1 MFLPLFFV
9 TFAAIIT
16 YLNKKRTKNMKHIR
30 HYLTALFAIAL
41 SLMVWADSGELFTS
55 GKLSSSLI
63 NCIVQDKYGY
73 IWVGTE
79 YGLSKFD
86 GYRFTNYLHNE
97 EDTTSITDNIISDLL
112 VDKKGN
118 LWIGCAKGLMRYNY
132 ETNNFSRL
140 QFPDG
145 RKPRIYSMVESHRGD
160 ILLGT
165 AGYGLYSVKNNGIE
179 KTANN
184 RFTIKWERA
193 YAKRDSDV
201 FFTHIYEDKHHYL
214 WQSSHLS
221 TFTRFIEKQ
230 GKVQRKDFKSPYGA
244 PVAFIQHRPQAM
256 LIVCMYGIIYY
267 DYRTGRIADAGY
279 DLGTFKNH
287 VTINNATFD
296 HEGNLYISTSEHGA
310 LIIKKGSNKVEQL
323 ENSNSNFNLS
333 TAFVNDI
340 IEDKDN
346 NLWIGCYKK
355 GLYLLNQRQQAFSSW
370 SFSAQNYIIGSSVS
384 SIAPGENGETWCTVQ
399 NSGVFCF
406 DASGK
411 IIAHPTS
418 PAGTCII
425 YKDRRGAYWISNGSA
440 LYSYNPHTGAY
451 QEKLT
456 FTSAGIYCMTDD
468 NQGNLY
474 ISVYSK
480 GLYIYNVESGKVTVL
495 NMRQRG
501 NKGFLCNDWVRS
513 MAFDHTGHLWI
524 GTSNGV
530 SCLNTKTLSFKDF
543 GWNNILKDR
552 QANGICEGKNGN
564 MIIGTEEGLY
574 LFDRK
579 NNKTL
584 ALPHA
589 EVLKGKQVCSII
601 KDHQGDLWISTTMG
615 IWQYD
620 QKNRQ
625 FIGHIN
631 GNGLTTRE
639 YVLGSSMHTAS
650 DLIAFGTS
658 DGITT
663 FYPERVK
670 AKKMELGDVH
680 LTNFIIDG
688 KPINCLTDE
697 FTIPYEENSFTLEFS
712 LLNYRNTDNISF
724 QYRINEGKW
733 NSTNEGSNAVSFNK
747 LKPGSYTLEVRAM
760 SNGNFSKKSTIIH
773 IKVCDP
779 WYASTWAFLLYF
791 LTAAGIILYIIYR
804 YERHRKEDLEETKMQ
819 FLINATHDI
828 RSPLTLIMEPLKKL
842 KERLGNAEEYQ
853 ADIDTIDRNAQRLL
867 TLVNQILDKRRLDK
881 HQMNLSCRETN
892 LVEFSQGLVSLFTY
906 NANLRGI
913 NIRLEMPETPVN
925 AWIDRNKLDKAI
937 ANLLS
942 NAFKYTPNGGE
953 IIFRI
958 EKQDKKVLL
967 YVIDS
972 GKGLGKND
980 DAKTLFERFYQGKNS
995 ADMHLGGSGIGLN
1008 LCRSIVRL
1016 HGGDVTARN
1025 REDGTSGACFIIEL
1039 PLGKEHLKDS
1049 QINSDYVV
1057 NGKKQQRG
1065 AASRNSKILLVDDDI
1080 EICRYLKSEL
1090 SDWYRF
1096 VICNNGKEALKQLLS
1111 GDFDLVVSDVV
1122 MPEMDGITL
1131 LRNIKGNA
1139 NISHVPVIMLTSKS
1153 EISDRLEGI
1162 KLGADA
1168 YLAKPF
1174 SLEELHLTIDNLI
1187 DNVRRLKGKFSGA
1200 LKQDDKVEKIEVK
1213 GYDEELMER
1222 IMKVVN
1228 ENLSDSDF
1236 NVEKMCDEVGVS
1248 RTQLHR
1254 KLKEMT
1260 GVPTSEFLRNIRL
1273 NEAARLIREHKINIT
1288 QVSYMVGFANNS
1300 HFSTAFKKYFGMSPT
1315 EYAAKYTE

>member
-1 MFLPLFFV
+1 MKRFMLFSIFCFV
-9 TFAAIIT
+9 Q
-16 YLNKKRTKNMKHIR
+16 M
-30 HYLTALFAIAL
+30 LTCFSYAN
-41 SLMVWADSGELFTS
+41 SGRLYTS
-55 GKLSSSLI
+55 NDLSSSLI
-63 NCIVQDKYGY
+63 RCIIQDKYGF
-73 IWVGTE
+73 IWVGTN
-79 YGLSKFD
+79 YGLNRFD
-86 GYRFTNYLHNE
+86 GYKFSTYLCNPA
-97 EDTTSITDNIISDLL
+97 DTTTIQDNDIVKLYPYSKEFLFVATNRGLYKYSYLTNSFQHIVLEKKDEKIRVSSLIEDGKHNLLIGTSGYGAYRLDMTTGKVTRLSRKSANSVDDFFSMLFFDAEGYLWQANHTKVLRKYKYDGKSIKLVSVYEPKDLFGIRKLYAADKKGFFVAHTGGIMRYDYASHSFSRYDFDFSAHQGAGYISAVTLDKYGNLWLGTSGDGTFKIPHGSGKAYRVELNNQSFIFDNAHISDLL
-112 VDKKGN
+112 IDRDGNQWYGCYMKGLFLSNNDKNVFHPVSLDELGAGMETISSVVGVADGLMLFVVKNHGLYLLDEKTGNTKLLQSPAGPIKVYSDFRKNVYVYGRDGIYEYDWKHQTYRLLLPANGLSLDDMQVDAAGDIYFTSQGNGLYVWNRKSGKMTQYLMDDKRPHKTICNNWISEIRLDSRGWLWCATTNGVSCMDTKTGYFDVILSRPLLEGKTCYSTLELSDGKIAIATEMGLYLYDAKKRQTTPWPHSESISGLRIYSLKKDVKGN
-118 LWIGCAKGLMRYNY
+118 LWMSTAQGIWCYDSKAKSFFSFEKGNGLLTKEYLAGVVGSTSDGVICYGNSEGLTYFRPSQVKDYN
-132 ETNNFSRL
+132 
-140 QFPDG
+140 
-145 RKPRIYSMVESHRGD
+145 
-160 ILLGT
+160 
-165 AGYGLYSVKNNGIE
+165 E
-179 KTANN
+179 KTSA
-184 RFTIKWERA
+184 
-193 YAKRDSDV
+193 
-201 FFTHIYEDKHHYL
+201 IY
-214 WQSSHLS
+214 LS
-221 TFTRFIEKQ
+221 GVLLDGKMAPFI
-230 GKVQRKDFKSPYGA
+230 GDDLSVPSDFKS
-244 PVAFIQHRPQAM
+244 
-256 LIVCMYGIIYY
+256 IV
-267 DYRTGRIADAGY
+267 
-279 DLGTFKNH
+279 
-287 VTINNATFD
+287 
-296 HEGNLYISTSEHGA
+296 
-310 LIIKKGSNKVEQL
+310 
-323 ENSNSNFNLS
+323 LS
-333 TAFVNDI
+333 
-340 IEDKDN
+340 
-346 NLWIGCYKK
+346 
-355 GLYLLNQRQQAFSSW
+355 
-370 SFSAQNYIIGSSVS
+370 
-384 SIAPGENGETWCTVQ
+384 
-399 NSGVFCF
+399 
-406 DASGK
+406 
-411 IIAHPTS
+411 
-418 PAGTCII
+418 
-425 YKDRRGAYWISNGSA
+425 
-440 LYSYNPHTGAY
+440 
-451 QEKLT
+451 
-456 FTSAGIYCMTDD
+456 
-468 NQGNLY
+468 
-474 ISVYSK
+474 
-480 GLYIYNVESGKVTVL
+480 
-495 NMRQRG
+495 
-501 NKGFLCNDWVRS
+501 
-513 MAFDHTGHLWI
+513 
-524 GTSNGV
+524 
-530 SCLNTKTLSFKDF
+530 
-543 GWNNILKDR
+543 
-552 QANGICEGKNGN
+552 
-564 MIIGTEEGLY
+564 
-574 LFDRK
+574 
-579 NNKTL
+579 
-584 ALPHA
+584 
-589 EVLKGKQVCSII
+589 
-601 KDHQGDLWISTTMG
+601 
-615 IWQYD
+615 
-620 QKNRQ
+620 
-625 FIGHIN
+625 
-631 GNGLTTRE
+631 
-639 YVLGSSMHTAS
+639 
-650 DLIAFGTS
+650 
-658 DGITT
+658 
-663 FYPERVK
+663 
-670 AKKMELGDVH
+670 
-680 LTNFIIDG
+680 
-688 KPINCLTDE
+688 
-697 FTIPYEENSFTLEFS
+697 FS
-712 LLNYRNTDNISF
+712 LLDYQSVGNIVF
-724 QYRINEGKW
+724 QYRINGGKW
-733 NSTNEGSNAVSFNK
+733 ISNAAGDNSFNFTG
-747 LKPGSYTLEVRAM
+747 LSYGHYRIEVRTYC
-760 SNGNFSKKSTIIH
+760 NGKYSTYKKVINLD
-773 IKVCDP
+773 VLAP
-779 WYASTWAFLLYF
+779 WFLTVWAKLIYLFLILG
-791 LTAAGIILYIIYR
+791 LTAAAIIVYL
-804 YERHRKEDLEETKMQ
+804 RKKKRDMEEAKMQ

-842 KERLGNAEEYQ
+842 KERLGNTEEYQ

-913 NIRLEMPETPVN
+913 HIKLEMPEKPVN

-1057 NGKKQQRG
+1057 NGKKPQRG
-1065 AASRNSKILLVDDDI
+1065 AASRNCKILLVDDDI
-1080 EICRYLKSEL
+1080 EICRYIKSEL

-1096 VICNNGKEALKQLLS
+1096 VICNNGKEALNQLLS

-1200 LKQDDKVEKIEVK
+1200 LKQDDKVEKVEVK

-1273 NEAARLIREHKINIT
+1273 NEAARLIRERKINIT

>member
-1 MFLPLFFV
+1 MLFSIFCFV
-9 TFAAIIT
+9 Q
-16 YLNKKRTKNMKHIR
+16 M
-30 HYLTALFAIAL
+30 LTCFSYAN
-41 SLMVWADSGELFTS
+41 SGRLYTS
-55 GKLSSSLI
+55 NDLSSSLI
-63 NCIVQDKYGY
+63 RCIIQDKYGF
-73 IWVGTE
+73 IWVGTN
-79 YGLSKFD
+79 YGLNRFD
-86 GYRFTNYLHNE
+86 GYKFSTYLCNPA
-97 EDTTSITDNIISDLL
+97 DTTTIQDNDIVKLYPYSKEFLFVATNRGLYKYSYLTNSFQHIVLEKKDEKIRVSSLIEDRKHNLLIGTSGYGAYRLDMTTGKVTRLSRKSANSVDDFFAMLFFDDEGYLWQANHTKVLRKYKYNGKSIKLVSVYEPKDLFGISKLYATDKKGFFVAHAGGMMRYDYASHSFSRYDFDFSAHQGAGYISAVTLDNYGNLWLGTSGDGTFKIPHGSRKAYRVELNNQSFIFDNAHISDLL
-112 VDKKGN
+112 IDRDGNQWYGCYMKGLFLSNNDKNVFHPVSLDELGAGMETISSVVGVADGLMLFVVKNHGLYLLDEKTGNTKLLQSPAGLVKVYSDFRKNVYVYGSDGIYEYDWKHQTYRLLLPANGLSLDGMQVDAAGNIYFTSPGNGLYVWNRKSGKMTQYLMDDKRPHKTICNNWISEIRLDSRGWLWCATANGVSCMDTKTRYFDIILSRPLLEGKTCYSTLELSDGKIAIATEMGLYLYDRKKQQTTPWPHSESISGLRIYSLKKDVKGN
-118 LWIGCAKGLMRYNY
+118 LWMSTAQGIWCYDSKAKSFFSFEKGNGLLTKEYLAGVVGSTSDGVICYGNSEGLTYFRPSQVKDYN
-132 ETNNFSRL
+132 
-140 QFPDG
+140 
-145 RKPRIYSMVESHRGD
+145 
-160 ILLGT
+160 
-165 AGYGLYSVKNNGIE
+165 E
-179 KTANN
+179 KTSA
-184 RFTIKWERA
+184 
-193 YAKRDSDV
+193 
-201 FFTHIYEDKHHYL
+201 IY
-214 WQSSHLS
+214 LS
-221 TFTRFIEKQ
+221 GVLLDGKMAPFI
-230 GKVQRKDFKSPYGA
+230 GDNLSVPSDFKS
-244 PVAFIQHRPQAM
+244 
-256 LIVCMYGIIYY
+256 IV
-267 DYRTGRIADAGY
+267 
-279 DLGTFKNH
+279 L
-287 VTINNATFD
+287 
-296 HEGNLYISTSEHGA
+296 
-310 LIIKKGSNKVEQL
+310 
-323 ENSNSNFNLS
+323 
-333 TAFVNDI
+333 
-340 IEDKDN
+340 
-346 NLWIGCYKK
+346 
-355 GLYLLNQRQQAFSSW
+355 
-370 SFSAQNYIIGSSVS
+370 SFSQLDYQSV
-384 SIAPGENGETWCTVQ
+384 
-399 NSGVFCF
+399 
-406 DASGK
+406 
-411 IIAHPTS
+411 
-418 PAGTCII
+418 
-425 YKDRRGAYWISNGSA
+425 
-440 LYSYNPHTGAY
+440 
-451 QEKLT
+451 
-456 FTSAGIYCMTDD
+456 
-468 NQGNLY
+468 GN
-474 ISVYSK
+474 IV
-480 GLYIYNVESGKVTVL
+480 
-495 NMRQRG
+495 
-501 NKGFLCNDWVRS
+501 
-513 MAFDHTGHLWI
+513 
-524 GTSNGV
+524 
-530 SCLNTKTLSFKDF
+530 
-543 GWNNILKDR
+543 
-552 QANGICEGKNGN
+552 
-564 MIIGTEEGLY
+564 
-574 LFDRK
+574 
-579 NNKTL
+579 
-584 ALPHA
+584 
-589 EVLKGKQVCSII
+589 
-601 KDHQGDLWISTTMG
+601 
-615 IWQYD
+615 
-620 QKNRQ
+620 
-625 FIGHIN
+625 
-631 GNGLTTRE
+631 
-639 YVLGSSMHTAS
+639 
-650 DLIAFGTS
+650 
-658 DGITT
+658 
-663 FYPERVK
+663 
-670 AKKMELGDVH
+670 
-680 LTNFIIDG
+680 
-688 KPINCLTDE
+688 
-697 FTIPYEENSFTLEFS
+697 
-712 LLNYRNTDNISF
+712 F
-724 QYRINEGKW
+724 QYRINGGKW
-733 NSTNEGSNAVSFNK
+733 ISNAAGDNSFNFTG
-747 LKPGSYTLEVRAM
+747 LSYGHYRIEVRTYC
-760 SNGNFSKKSTIIH
+760 NGKYSTYKKVINLDVLT
-773 IKVCDP
+773 P
-779 WYASTWAFLLYF
+779 WFLTVWAKLIYLFLILG
-791 LTAAGIILYIIYR
+791 LTAAAIIVYL
-804 YERHRKEDLEETKMQ
+804 RKKKRDLEEAKMQ

-995 ADMHLGGSGIGLN
+995 ADMYLGGSGIGLN

-1065 AASRNSKILLVDDDI
+1065 AASRNSKILLVDDDN

-1200 LKQDDKVEKIEVK
+1200 LKQDDKVEKVEVK

>member
-1 MFLPLFFV
+1 MKRFMLFSIFCFV
-9 TFAAIIT
+9 Q
-16 YLNKKRTKNMKHIR
+16 M
-30 HYLTALFAIAL
+30 LTCFSYAN
-41 SLMVWADSGELFTS
+41 SGRLYTS
-55 GKLSSSLI
+55 NDLSSSLI
-63 NCIVQDKYGY
+63 RCIIQDKYGF
-73 IWVGTE
+73 IWVGTN
-79 YGLSKFD
+79 YGLNRFD
-86 GYRFTNYLHNE
+86 GYKFSTYLCNPA
-97 EDTTSITDNIISDLL
+97 DTTTIQDNDIVKLYPYSKEFLFVATNRGLYKYSYLTNSFQHIVLEKKDEKIRVSSLIEDGKHNLL
-112 VDKKGN
+112 
-118 LWIGCAKGLMRYNY
+118 I
-132 ETNNFSRL
+132 
-140 QFPDG
+140 
-145 RKPRIYSMVESHRGD
+145 
-160 ILLGT
+160 GT
-165 AGYGLYSVKNNGIE
+165 AGYGAYRLDMTTGKVTRLSRKSANSV
-179 KTANN
+179 
-184 RFTIKWERA
+184 
-193 YAKRDSDV
+193 DD
-201 FFTHIYEDKHHYL
+201 FFAMLFFDDEGYL
-214 WQSSHLS
+214 WQANHTKVL
-221 TFTRFIEKQ
+221 RKYKYN
-230 GKVQRKDFKSPYGA
+230 GKSIKLVSVYEPKDLFSVCKLYAADKKGFF
-244 PVAFIQHRPQAM
+244 VAH
-256 LIVCMYGIIYY
+256 VGGIMRY
-267 DYRTGRIADAGY
+267 DYASHSFSRYDFDFSAHQGAGY
-279 DLGTFKNH
+279 ISAVTLDKYGNLWLGTSGDGTFKIPH
-287 VTINNATFD
+287 GSRKAYRVELNNQSFIFD
-296 HEGNLYISTSEHGA
+296 NAHISDLLIDRDGNQWY
-310 LIIKKGSNKVEQL
+310 
-323 ENSNSNFNLS
+323 
-333 TAFVNDI
+333 
-340 IEDKDN
+340 
-346 NLWIGCYKK
+346 GCYMKGLFLSNNDK
-355 GLYLLNQRQQAFSSW
+355 NVFHPVSLDELGAGMETISSVVGVADGLMLFVVKNHGLYLLDEKTGNTKLLQ
-370 SFSAQNYIIGSSVS
+370 
-384 SIAPGENGETWCTVQ
+384 
-399 NSGVFCF
+399 
-406 DASGK
+406 
-411 IIAHPTS
+411 S
-418 PAGTCII
+418 PAGPIKVYSDFRKKVYVYGRDGI
-425 YKDRRGAYWISNGSA
+425 YEYDWMHQTYRLLLPSNGLSLDDMQVDAAGNIYFTSQGNGLYVWDRKSGKMTQYLMDDKRPHKTICNNWISEIRLDS
-440 LYSYNPHTGAY
+440 
-451 QEKLT
+451 
-456 FTSAGIYCMTDD
+456 
-468 NQGNLY
+468 
-474 ISVYSK
+474 
-480 GLYIYNVESGKVTVL
+480 
-495 NMRQRG
+495 RG
-501 NKGFLCNDWVRS
+501 W
-513 MAFDHTGHLWI
+513 LWCA
-524 GTSNGV
+524 TANGV
-530 SCLNTKTLSFKDF
+530 SCMDTKTGYFDIILSRP
-543 GWNNILKDR
+543 LL
-552 QANGICEGKNGN
+552 EGKSCYSTLELSDGK
-564 MIIGTEEGLY
+564 IAIATEMGLY
-574 LFDRK
+574 LYDRK
-579 NNKTL
+579 KQQTTPW
-584 ALPHA
+584 PHS
-589 EVLKGKQVCSII
+589 ESISGLRIYSLK
-601 KDHQGDLWISTTMG
+601 KDVKGNLWMSSAQG
-615 IWQYD
+615 IWCYD
-620 QKNRQ
+620 SKAKS
-625 FIGHIN
+625 FFSFEK
-631 GNGLTTRE
+631 GNGLLTKE
-639 YVLGSSMHTAS
+639 YLAGVVGS
-650 DLIAFGTS
+650 TS
-658 DGITT
+658 DGVICYGNSEGLTY
-663 FYPERVK
+663 FRPSQVK
-670 AKKMELGDVH
+670 DYNEKTSAIYLSGV
-680 LTNFIIDG
+680 LLDG
-688 KPINCLTDE
+688 KMAPFIGDNLSVPSD
-697 FTIPYEENSFTLEFS
+697 FKSIVLSFSQLDYQS
-712 LLNYRNTDNISF
+712 VGNIVF
-724 QYRINEGKW
+724 QYRINGGKW
-733 NSTNEGSNAVSFNK
+733 ISNAAGDNSFNFTG
-747 LKPGSYTLEVRAM
+747 LSYGHYRIEVRTYC
-760 SNGNFSKKSTIIH
+760 NGKYSTYKKVINLD
-773 IKVCDP
+773 VLAP
-779 WYASTWAFLLYF
+779 WFLTVWAKLLYLF
-791 LTAAGIILYIIYR
+791 LILGLTAAAIIVFL
-804 YERHRKEDLEETKMQ
+804 RKKKRDMEEAKMQ

-853 ADIDTIDRNAQRLL
+853 ADIDTIDRNTQRLL

-881 HQMNLSCRETN
+881 HQMNLSSRETN

-1025 REDGTSGACFIIEL
+1025 REDGKSGACFIIEL

-1080 EICRYLKSEL
+1080 EICRYIKTEL

-1187 DNVRRLKGKFSGA
+1187 DNVRRLKGKFTGA
-1200 LKQDDKVEKIEVK
+1200 LKQDDKVEKVEVK

>member
-1 MFLPLFFV
+1 MLFSIFCFV
-9 TFAAIIT
+9 Q
-16 YLNKKRTKNMKHIR
+16 M
-30 HYLTALFAIAL
+30 LTCFSYAN
-41 SLMVWADSGELFTS
+41 SGRLYTS
-55 GKLSSSLI
+55 NDLSSSLI
-63 NCIVQDKYGY
+63 RCIIQDKYGF
-73 IWVGTE
+73 IWVGTN
-79 YGLSKFD
+79 YGLNRFD
-86 GYRFTNYLHNE
+86 GYKFSTYLCNPA
-97 EDTTSITDNIISDLL
+97 DTTTIQDNDIVKLYPYSKEFLFVATNRGLYKYSYLTNSFQHIVLEKKDEKIRVSSLIEDGKHNLL
-112 VDKKGN
+112 
-118 LWIGCAKGLMRYNY
+118 I
-132 ETNNFSRL
+132 
-140 QFPDG
+140 
-145 RKPRIYSMVESHRGD
+145 
-160 ILLGT
+160 GT
-165 AGYGLYSVKNNGIE
+165 AGYGAYSLDMTTGKVTRLSRKS
-179 KTANN
+179 ANSV
-184 RFTIKWERA
+184 
-193 YAKRDSDV
+193 DD
-201 FFTHIYEDKHHYL
+201 FFAMLFFDDEGYL
-214 WQSSHLS
+214 WQANHTKVL
-221 TFTRFIEKQ
+221 RKYKYD
-230 GKVQRKDFKSPYGA
+230 GKSIKLVSVYEPKGLFSVCKLYAADKKGFF
-244 PVAFIQHRPQAM
+244 VAH
-256 LIVCMYGIIYY
+256 VGGIMRY
-267 DYRTGRIADAGY
+267 DYASHRFSRYDFDFSAHQGAGY
-279 DLGTFKNH
+279 ISAVTLDKYGNLWLGTSGDGTFKIPH
-287 VTINNATFD
+287 GSRKAYRVELNNQSFIFD
-296 HEGNLYISTSEHGA
+296 NAHISDLLIDRDGNQWY
-310 LIIKKGSNKVEQL
+310 
-323 ENSNSNFNLS
+323 
-333 TAFVNDI
+333 
-340 IEDKDN
+340 
-346 NLWIGCYKK
+346 GCYMKGLFLSNNDK
-355 GLYLLNQRQQAFSSW
+355 NVFHPVSLDELGAGMETISSVVGVADGLMLFVVKNHGLYLLDEKTGNTKLLQ
-370 SFSAQNYIIGSSVS
+370 
-384 SIAPGENGETWCTVQ
+384 
-399 NSGVFCF
+399 
-406 DASGK
+406 
-411 IIAHPTS
+411 S
-418 PAGTCII
+418 PAGPIKVYSDFRKNVYVYGRDGI
-425 YKDRRGAYWISNGSA
+425 YEYDWKHQTYRLLLPANGLSLDYMQVDAAGNIYFTSQGNGLYVWNRKSGKMTQYLMDDKRPHKTICNNWISEIRLDSRGW
-440 LYSYNPHTGAY
+440 LW
-451 QEKLT
+451 
-456 FTSAGIYCMTDD
+456 C
-468 NQGNLY
+468 
-474 ISVYSK
+474 
-480 GLYIYNVESGKVTVL
+480 VT
-495 NMRQRG
+495 
-501 NKGFLCNDWVRS
+501 
-513 MAFDHTGHLWI
+513 A
-524 GTSNGV
+524 NGV
-530 SCLNTKTLSFKDF
+530 SCMDTKTGYFDIILSRP
-543 GWNNILKDR
+543 LL
-552 QANGICEGKNGN
+552 EGKSCYSTLELSDGK
-564 MIIGTEEGLY
+564 IAIATEMGLY
-574 LFDRK
+574 LYDRK
-579 NNKTL
+579 KQQTTPW
-584 ALPHA
+584 PHS
-589 EVLKGKQVCSII
+589 ESISGLRIYSLK
-601 KDHQGDLWISTTMG
+601 KDVKGNLWMSTAQG
-615 IWQYD
+615 IWCYD
-620 QKNRQ
+620 SKAKS
-625 FIGHIN
+625 FFSFEK
-631 GNGLTTRE
+631 GNGLLTKE
-639 YVLGSSMHTAS
+639 YLAGVVGS
-650 DLIAFGTS
+650 TS
-658 DGITT
+658 DGVICYGNSEGLTY
-663 FYPERVK
+663 FQPSEVK
-670 AKKMELGDVH
+670 DYNEKTSAIYLSGV
-680 LTNFIIDG
+680 LLDG
-688 KPINCLTDE
+688 KMAPFIGDNLSVPSD
-697 FTIPYEENSFTLEFS
+697 FKSIVLSFSQLDYQS
-712 LLNYRNTDNISF
+712 VGNIVF
-724 QYRINEGKW
+724 QYRINGGKW
-733 NSTNEGSNAVSFNK
+733 ISNAAGDNSFNFTG
-747 LKPGSYTLEVRAM
+747 LSYGHYRIEVRTYC
-760 SNGNFSKKSTIIH
+760 NGKYSTYKKVINLD
-773 IKVCDP
+773 VLAP
-779 WYASTWAFLLYF
+779 WFLTVWAKLLYLF
-791 LTAAGIILYIIYR
+791 LILGLTAAAIIVYL
-804 YERHRKEDLEETKMQ
+804 RKKKRDLEEAKMQ

>member
-1 MFLPLFFV
+1 MTKEYLAGVVGSTSDGVICYGNSEGL
-9 TFAAIIT
+9 T
-16 YLNKKRTKNMKHIR
+16 YFR
-30 HYLTALFAIAL
+30 
-41 SLMVWADSGELFTS
+41 
-55 GKLSSSLI
+55 SS
-63 NCIVQDKYGY
+63 Q
-73 IWVGTE
+73 
-79 YGLSKFD
+79 
-86 GYRFTNYLHNE
+86 
-97 EDTTSITDNIISDLL
+97 
-112 VDKKGN
+112 
-118 LWIGCAKGLMRYNY
+118 
-132 ETNNFSRL
+132 
-140 QFPDG
+140 
-145 RKPRIYSMVESHRGD
+145 
-160 ILLGT
+160 
-165 AGYGLYSVKNNGIE
+165 VKDYDE
-179 KTANN
+179 KTSA
-184 RFTIKWERA
+184 
-193 YAKRDSDV
+193 
-201 FFTHIYEDKHHYL
+201 IY
-214 WQSSHLS
+214 LS
-221 TFTRFIEKQ
+221 GVLLDGKMAPFI
-230 GKVQRKDFKSPYGA
+230 GDNLSVPSDFKS
-244 PVAFIQHRPQAM
+244 
-256 LIVCMYGIIYY
+256 IV
-267 DYRTGRIADAGY
+267 
-279 DLGTFKNH
+279 L
-287 VTINNATFD
+287 
-296 HEGNLYISTSEHGA
+296 
-310 LIIKKGSNKVEQL
+310 
-323 ENSNSNFNLS
+323 
-333 TAFVNDI
+333 
-340 IEDKDN
+340 
-346 NLWIGCYKK
+346 
-355 GLYLLNQRQQAFSSW
+355 
-370 SFSAQNYIIGSSVS
+370 SFSQLDYQSV
-384 SIAPGENGETWCTVQ
+384 
-399 NSGVFCF
+399 
-406 DASGK
+406 
-411 IIAHPTS
+411 
-418 PAGTCII
+418 
-425 YKDRRGAYWISNGSA
+425 
-440 LYSYNPHTGAY
+440 
-451 QEKLT
+451 
-456 FTSAGIYCMTDD
+456 
-468 NQGNLY
+468 GN
-474 ISVYSK
+474 IV
-480 GLYIYNVESGKVTVL
+480 
-495 NMRQRG
+495 
-501 NKGFLCNDWVRS
+501 
-513 MAFDHTGHLWI
+513 
-524 GTSNGV
+524 
-530 SCLNTKTLSFKDF
+530 
-543 GWNNILKDR
+543 
-552 QANGICEGKNGN
+552 
-564 MIIGTEEGLY
+564 
-574 LFDRK
+574 
-579 NNKTL
+579 
-584 ALPHA
+584 
-589 EVLKGKQVCSII
+589 
-601 KDHQGDLWISTTMG
+601 
-615 IWQYD
+615 
-620 QKNRQ
+620 
-625 FIGHIN
+625 
-631 GNGLTTRE
+631 
-639 YVLGSSMHTAS
+639 
-650 DLIAFGTS
+650 
-658 DGITT
+658 
-663 FYPERVK
+663 
-670 AKKMELGDVH
+670 
-680 LTNFIIDG
+680 
-688 KPINCLTDE
+688 
-697 FTIPYEENSFTLEFS
+697 
-712 LLNYRNTDNISF
+712 F
-724 QYRINEGKW
+724 QYRINGGRW
-733 NSTNEGSNAVSFNK
+733 ISNAAGENSFNFTG
-747 LKPGSYTLEVRAM
+747 LSYGHYRIEVRTYC
-760 SNGNFSKKSTIIH
+760 NGKYSTYKKVINLD
-773 IKVCDP
+773 VLAP
-779 WYASTWAFLLYF
+779 WYLTVWAKLIYLSLVLGFM
-791 LTAAGIILYIIYR
+791 AAVIFIYL
-804 YERHRKEDLEETKMQ
+804 RKKKRDLEEAKMQ

-1039 PLGKEHLKDS
+1039 PLGKEHLKNN
-1049 QINSDYVV
+1049 QIYSDNV
-1057 NGKKQQRG
+1057 NTGMKQQRG

-1080 EICRYLKSEL
+1080 EICRYIKSEL

-1273 NEAARLIREHKINIT
+1273 NEAARLIRERKINIT

-1300 HFSTAFKKYFGMSPT
+1300 HFSTAFKKYFGMSPS

>member
-1 MFLPLFFV
+1 MKRFILFSIFCFV
-9 TFAAIIT
+9 Q
-16 YLNKKRTKNMKHIR
+16 M
-30 HYLTALFAIAL
+30 LTCFSYAN
-41 SLMVWADSGELFTS
+41 SGRLYTS
-55 GKLSSSLI
+55 NDLSSSLI
-63 NCIVQDKYGY
+63 RCIIQDKYGF
-73 IWVGTE
+73 IWVGTN
-79 YGLSKFD
+79 YGLNRFD
-86 GYRFTNYLHNE
+86 GYKFSTYLCNPA
-97 EDTTSITDNIISDLL
+97 DTTTIQDNDIVKLYPYSKEFLFVATNRGLYKYSYLTNSFQHIVLEKKDEKIRVSSLIEDGKHNLLIGTSGYGAYRLDMTTGKVTRLSRKSANSVDDFFAMLFFDAEGYLWQANHTKVLRKYKYDGRSIRLVSVYEPKDLFGIRKLYATDKKGFFVAHTGGILRYDYASDRFSRYDFDFSAHQGAGYISAATLDKYGNLWLGTSGDGTFKIPHGSRKAYRVELNNQSFIFDNAHISDLL
-112 VDKKGN
+112 IDRDGNQWYGCYMKGLFLSNNDKNVFHPVSLDELGAGMETISSVVGVADGLMLFVVKNHGLYLLDEKTGNTKLLQSPAGPIKVYSDFRKKVYVYGRDGIYEYDWMYQTYRLLLPSNGLSLDDMQVDAAGNIYFTSQGNGLYVWDRKSGKMTQYLMDDKRPHKTICNNWISEIRLDSRGWLWCATANGVSCMDTKTGYFDIILSRPLLEGKSCYSTLELSDGKIAIATEMGLYLYDRKKQQTTPWPHSESISGLRIYSLKKDVKGN
-118 LWIGCAKGLMRYNY
+118 LWMSTAQGIWCYDSKAKSFFSFEKGNGLLTKEYQAGVVGSTSDGVICYGNSEGLTYFRPSQVKDYNEKMSAIYLSGVLLDGKMAPFIGDNL
-132 ETNNFSRL
+132 
-140 QFPDG
+140 
-145 RKPRIYSMVESHRGD
+145 
-160 ILLGT
+160 
-165 AGYGLYSVKNNGIE
+165 SVP
-179 KTANN
+179 
-184 RFTIKWERA
+184 
-193 YAKRDSDV
+193 S
-201 FFTHIYEDKHHYL
+201 
-214 WQSSHLS
+214 
-221 TFTRFIEKQ
+221 
-230 GKVQRKDFKSPYGA
+230 DFKS
-244 PVAFIQHRPQAM
+244 
-256 LIVCMYGIIYY
+256 IV
-267 DYRTGRIADAGY
+267 
-279 DLGTFKNH
+279 
-287 VTINNATFD
+287 
-296 HEGNLYISTSEHGA
+296 
-310 LIIKKGSNKVEQL
+310 
-323 ENSNSNFNLS
+323 LS
-333 TAFVNDI
+333 
-340 IEDKDN
+340 
-346 NLWIGCYKK
+346 
-355 GLYLLNQRQQAFSSW
+355 
-370 SFSAQNYIIGSSVS
+370 
-384 SIAPGENGETWCTVQ
+384 
-399 NSGVFCF
+399 
-406 DASGK
+406 
-411 IIAHPTS
+411 
-418 PAGTCII
+418 
-425 YKDRRGAYWISNGSA
+425 
-440 LYSYNPHTGAY
+440 
-451 QEKLT
+451 
-456 FTSAGIYCMTDD
+456 
-468 NQGNLY
+468 
-474 ISVYSK
+474 
-480 GLYIYNVESGKVTVL
+480 
-495 NMRQRG
+495 
-501 NKGFLCNDWVRS
+501 
-513 MAFDHTGHLWI
+513 
-524 GTSNGV
+524 
-530 SCLNTKTLSFKDF
+530 
-543 GWNNILKDR
+543 
-552 QANGICEGKNGN
+552 
-564 MIIGTEEGLY
+564 
-574 LFDRK
+574 
-579 NNKTL
+579 
-584 ALPHA
+584 
-589 EVLKGKQVCSII
+589 
-601 KDHQGDLWISTTMG
+601 
-615 IWQYD
+615 
-620 QKNRQ
+620 
-625 FIGHIN
+625 
-631 GNGLTTRE
+631 
-639 YVLGSSMHTAS
+639 
-650 DLIAFGTS
+650 
-658 DGITT
+658 
-663 FYPERVK
+663 
-670 AKKMELGDVH
+670 
-680 LTNFIIDG
+680 
-688 KPINCLTDE
+688 
-697 FTIPYEENSFTLEFS
+697 FS
-712 LLNYRNTDNISF
+712 LLDYQSVGNIVF
-724 QYRINEGKW
+724 QYRINGGKW
-733 NSTNEGSNAVSFNK
+733 ISNAAGDNSFNFTG
-747 LKPGSYTLEVRAM
+747 LSYGHYRIEVRTYC
-760 SNGNFSKKSTIIH
+760 NGKYSTYKKVINLD
-773 IKVCDP
+773 VLAP
-779 WYASTWAFLLYF
+779 WFLTVWAKLLYLF
-791 LTAAGIILYIIYR
+791 LILGLTAAAIIVYL
-804 YERHRKEDLEETKMQ
+804 RKKKRDLEEAKMQ

-842 KERLGNAEEYQ
+842 KERLGNAEEYHE
-853 ADIDTIDRNAQRLL
+853 DIDTIDRNAQRLL

-913 NIRLEMPETPVN
+913 HIRLEMPETPVN

-1057 NGKKQQRG
+1057 NGKKPQRG

-1200 LKQDDKVEKIEVK
+1200 LKQDDKVEKVEVK

>member
-1 MFLPLFFV
+1 MKRFMLFSIICIVQMLTCFSHAV
-9 TFAAIIT
+9 TGRL
-16 YLNKKRTKNMKHIR
+16 Y
-30 HYLTALFAIAL
+30 
-41 SLMVWADSGELFTS
+41 TS
-55 GKLSSSLI
+55 NDLSSSLI
-63 NCIVQDKYGY
+63 RCIIQDKYGF
-73 IWVGTE
+73 IWVGTN
-79 YGLSKFD
+79 YGLNRFD
-86 GYRFTNYLHNE
+86 GYKFSTYLCNPA
-97 EDTTSITDNIISDLL
+97 DTTTIQDNDIVKLYPYSKEFLFVATNRGLYKYSYLTNSFQHIVLEKKDEKIRVSSLIEDRKHNLLIGTSGYGAYRLDMTTGKVTRLSRKSANSVDDFFAILFFDDEGYLWQANHTKVLRKYKYDGKSIRLVSVYEPKDLFGIRKLYATDKKGFFVAHTGGIMRYDYASHSFSRYDFDFSAHQGAGYISAVTLDKYGNLWLGTSGDGTFKIPHGSRKAYRVELNNQSFIFDNAHISDLL
-112 VDKKGN
+112 IDRDGNQWYGCYMKGLFLSNNDKNVFHPVSLDELGAGMETISSVVGVADGLMLFVVKNHGLYLLDEKTGNTKLLQSPAGPIKVYSDFRKNVYVYGRDGIFEYDWKHQTYRLLLPANGLSLDGMQVDAAGNIYFTSPGNGLYVWNRKSGKMTQYLMDDKRPHKTICNNWTSEIRLDSRGWLWCATANGVSCMDTKTGYFDIILSRPLLEGKSCYSTLELPDSRIAIATEMGLYLYDRKKQQTTPWPHSESISGLRIYSLKKDVKGN
-118 LWIGCAKGLMRYNY
+118 LWMSTAQGIWCYDSKAKSFFSFEKGNGLLTKEYLAGVVGSTSDGVICYGNSEGLTYFRPSQVKDYN
-132 ETNNFSRL
+132 
-140 QFPDG
+140 
-145 RKPRIYSMVESHRGD
+145 
-160 ILLGT
+160 
-165 AGYGLYSVKNNGIE
+165 E
-179 KTANN
+179 KTSA
-184 RFTIKWERA
+184 
-193 YAKRDSDV
+193 
-201 FFTHIYEDKHHYL
+201 IY
-214 WQSSHLS
+214 LS
-221 TFTRFIEKQ
+221 GVLLDGKMAPFI
-230 GKVQRKDFKSPYGA
+230 GDNLSVPSDFKS
-244 PVAFIQHRPQAM
+244 
-256 LIVCMYGIIYY
+256 IV
-267 DYRTGRIADAGY
+267 
-279 DLGTFKNH
+279 L
-287 VTINNATFD
+287 
-296 HEGNLYISTSEHGA
+296 
-310 LIIKKGSNKVEQL
+310 
-323 ENSNSNFNLS
+323 
-333 TAFVNDI
+333 
-340 IEDKDN
+340 
-346 NLWIGCYKK
+346 
-355 GLYLLNQRQQAFSSW
+355 
-370 SFSAQNYIIGSSVS
+370 SFSQLDYQSV
-384 SIAPGENGETWCTVQ
+384 
-399 NSGVFCF
+399 
-406 DASGK
+406 
-411 IIAHPTS
+411 
-418 PAGTCII
+418 
-425 YKDRRGAYWISNGSA
+425 
-440 LYSYNPHTGAY
+440 
-451 QEKLT
+451 
-456 FTSAGIYCMTDD
+456 
-468 NQGNLY
+468 GN
-474 ISVYSK
+474 IV
-480 GLYIYNVESGKVTVL
+480 
-495 NMRQRG
+495 
-501 NKGFLCNDWVRS
+501 
-513 MAFDHTGHLWI
+513 
-524 GTSNGV
+524 
-530 SCLNTKTLSFKDF
+530 
-543 GWNNILKDR
+543 
-552 QANGICEGKNGN
+552 
-564 MIIGTEEGLY
+564 
-574 LFDRK
+574 
-579 NNKTL
+579 
-584 ALPHA
+584 
-589 EVLKGKQVCSII
+589 
-601 KDHQGDLWISTTMG
+601 
-615 IWQYD
+615 
-620 QKNRQ
+620 
-625 FIGHIN
+625 
-631 GNGLTTRE
+631 
-639 YVLGSSMHTAS
+639 
-650 DLIAFGTS
+650 
-658 DGITT
+658 
-663 FYPERVK
+663 
-670 AKKMELGDVH
+670 
-680 LTNFIIDG
+680 
-688 KPINCLTDE
+688 
-697 FTIPYEENSFTLEFS
+697 
-712 LLNYRNTDNISF
+712 F
-724 QYRINEGKW
+724 QYRINGGKW
-733 NSTNEGSNAVSFNK
+733 ISNAAGDNSFNFTG
-747 LKPGSYTLEVRAM
+747 LSYGHYRIEVRIYC
-760 SNGNFSKKSTIIH
+760 NGKYSTYKKVINLD
-773 IKVCDP
+773 VLAP
-779 WYASTWAFLLYF
+779 WFLTVWAKLIYLFLILG
-791 LTAAGIILYIIYR
+791 LTAAAIIVYLR
-804 YERHRKEDLEETKMQ
+804 MKKRDLEEAKMQ

-980 DAKTLFERFYQGKNS
+980 DAKTLFERFYQGQNS

-1016 HGGDVTARN
+1016 HGGDVYAHN
-1025 REDGTSGACFIIEL
+1025 REDGKSGACFIIEL

-1057 NGKKQQRG
+1057 NGKKLQRSG
-1065 AASRNSKILLVDDDI
+1065 ASKNSKILLVDDDI
-1080 EICRYLKSEL
+1080 EICRYIKTEL

-1096 VICNNGKEALKQLLS
+1096 VICNNGKEALKQLLTD
-1111 GDFDLVVSDVV
+1111 DFDLVVSDVV

-1273 NEAARLIREHKINIT
+1273 NEAARLIRERKINIT

>member
-1 MFLPLFFV
+1 MLFSIFCFV
-9 TFAAIIT
+9 Q
-16 YLNKKRTKNMKHIR
+16 M
-30 HYLTALFAIAL
+30 LTCFSYAN
-41 SLMVWADSGELFTS
+41 SGRLYTS
-55 GKLSSSLI
+55 NDMSSSLI
-63 NCIVQDKYGY
+63 RCIIQDKYGF
-73 IWVGTE
+73 IWVGTNF
-79 YGLSKFD
+79 GLNRFD
-86 GYRFTNYLHNE
+86 GYKFCTYLCNPA
-97 EDTTSITDNIISDLL
+97 DTTTIQDNDIVKLYPYSKEFLFVATNRGLYKYSYLTNSFQHIVLEKKDEKIRVSSLIEDGKHNLL
-112 VDKKGN
+112 
-118 LWIGCAKGLMRYNY
+118 I
-132 ETNNFSRL
+132 
-140 QFPDG
+140 
-145 RKPRIYSMVESHRGD
+145 
-160 ILLGT
+160 GT
-165 AGYGLYSVKNNGIE
+165 AGYGAYRLDMTTGKVTRLSRKSANSV
-179 KTANN
+179 
-184 RFTIKWERA
+184 
-193 YAKRDSDV
+193 DD
-201 FFTHIYEDKHHYL
+201 FFAMLFFDDEGYL
-214 WQSSHLS
+214 WQANHTKVL
-221 TFTRFIEKQ
+221 RKYKYN
-230 GKVQRKDFKSPYGA
+230 GKSIKLVSVYEPKGLFSVCKLYAADKKGFF
-244 PVAFIQHRPQAM
+244 VAH
-256 LIVCMYGIIYY
+256 VGGIMRY
-267 DYRTGRIADAGY
+267 DYASHRFSRYDFDFSAHQGAGY
-279 DLGTFKNH
+279 ISAVTLDKYGNLWLGTSGDGTFKIPH
-287 VTINNATFD
+287 GSRKAYRVELNNQSFIFD
-296 HEGNLYISTSEHGA
+296 NAHISDLLIDRDGNQWY
-310 LIIKKGSNKVEQL
+310 
-323 ENSNSNFNLS
+323 
-333 TAFVNDI
+333 
-340 IEDKDN
+340 
-346 NLWIGCYKK
+346 GCYMKGLFLSNNDK
-355 GLYLLNQRQQAFSSW
+355 NVFHPVSLDELGAGMETISSVVGVADGLMLFVVKNHGLYLLDEKTGNTKLLQ
-370 SFSAQNYIIGSSVS
+370 
-384 SIAPGENGETWCTVQ
+384 
-399 NSGVFCF
+399 
-406 DASGK
+406 
-411 IIAHPTS
+411 S
-418 PAGTCII
+418 PAGPIKVYSDFRKNVYVYGRDGI
-425 YKDRRGAYWISNGSA
+425 YEYDWKHQTYRLLLPANGLSLDYMRVDAAGNIYFTSQGNGLYVWNRKSGKMTQYLMDDKRPHKTICNNWISEIRLDS
-440 LYSYNPHTGAY
+440 
-451 QEKLT
+451 
-456 FTSAGIYCMTDD
+456 
-468 NQGNLY
+468 
-474 ISVYSK
+474 
-480 GLYIYNVESGKVTVL
+480 
-495 NMRQRG
+495 RG
-501 NKGFLCNDWVRS
+501 W
-513 MAFDHTGHLWI
+513 LWCA
-524 GTSNGV
+524 TANGV
-530 SCLNTKTLSFKDF
+530 SCMDTKTGYFDIILSRP
-543 GWNNILKDR
+543 LL
-552 QANGICEGKNGN
+552 EGKSCYSTLELSDGK
-564 MIIGTEEGLY
+564 IAIATEMGLY
-574 LFDRK
+574 LYDRK
-579 NNKTL
+579 KQQTTPW
-584 ALPHA
+584 PHS
-589 EVLKGKQVCSII
+589 ESISGLRIYSLK
-601 KDHQGDLWISTTMG
+601 KDVKGNLWMSTAQG
-615 IWQYD
+615 IWCYD
-620 QKNRQ
+620 SKAKS
-625 FIGHIN
+625 FFSFEK
-631 GNGLTTRE
+631 GNGLLTKE
-639 YVLGSSMHTAS
+639 YLAGVVGS
-650 DLIAFGTS
+650 TS
-658 DGITT
+658 DGVICYGNSEGLTY
-663 FYPERVK
+663 FRPSQVK
-670 AKKMELGDVH
+670 DYNEKTSAIYLSGV
-680 LTNFIIDG
+680 LLDG
-688 KPINCLTDE
+688 KMAPFIGDNLSVPSD
-697 FTIPYEENSFTLEFS
+697 FKSIVLSFSQLDYQS
-712 LLNYRNTDNISF
+712 VGNIVF
-724 QYRINEGKW
+724 QYRINGGKW
-733 NSTNEGSNAVSFNK
+733 ISNAAGDNSFNFTG
-747 LKPGSYTLEVRAM
+747 LSYGHYRIEVRTYC
-760 SNGNFSKKSTIIH
+760 NGKYSTYKKVINLD
-773 IKVCDP
+773 VLAP
-779 WYASTWAFLLYF
+779 WFLTVWAKLLYLF
-791 LTAAGIILYIIYR
+791 LILGLTAAAIIVYL
-804 YERHRKEDLEETKMQ
+804 RKKKRDLEEAKMQ

-1187 DNVRRLKGKFSGA
+1187 DNVRRLKGKFTGA
-1200 LKQDDKVEKIEVK
+1200 LKQDDKVEKVEVK

>member
-1 MFLPLFFV
+1 MLFSIFCFV
-9 TFAAIIT
+9 Q
-16 YLNKKRTKNMKHIR
+16 M
-30 HYLTALFAIAL
+30 LTCFSYAN
-41 SLMVWADSGELFTS
+41 SGRLYTS
-55 GKLSSSLI
+55 NDMSSSLI
-63 NCIVQDKYGY
+63 RCIIQDKYGF
-73 IWVGTE
+73 IWVGTN
-79 YGLSKFD
+79 YGLNRFD
-86 GYRFTNYLHNE
+86 GYKFSTYLCNPA
-97 EDTTSITDNIISDLL
+97 DTTTIQDNDIVKLYPYSKEFLFVATNRGLYKYSYLTNSFQHIVLEKKDEKIRVSSLIEDGKHNLL
-112 VDKKGN
+112 
-118 LWIGCAKGLMRYNY
+118 I
-132 ETNNFSRL
+132 
-140 QFPDG
+140 
-145 RKPRIYSMVESHRGD
+145 
-160 ILLGT
+160 GT
-165 AGYGLYSVKNNGIE
+165 AGYGAYRLDMTTGKVTRLSRKSANSV
-179 KTANN
+179 
-184 RFTIKWERA
+184 
-193 YAKRDSDV
+193 DD
-201 FFTHIYEDKHHYL
+201 FFAMLFFDDEGYL
-214 WQSSHLS
+214 WQANHTKVL
-221 TFTRFIEKQ
+221 KKYKYN
-230 GKVQRKDFKSPYGA
+230 GKSIKLVSVYEPKGLFSVCKLYAADKKGFF
-244 PVAFIQHRPQAM
+244 VAH
-256 LIVCMYGIIYY
+256 VGGIMRY
-267 DYRTGRIADAGY
+267 DYASHRFSRYDFDFSAHQGAGY
-279 DLGTFKNH
+279 ISAVTLDKYGNLWLGTSGDGTFKIPH
-287 VTINNATFD
+287 GSRKAYRVELNNQSFIFD
-296 HEGNLYISTSEHGA
+296 NAHISDLLIDRDGNQWY
-310 LIIKKGSNKVEQL
+310 
-323 ENSNSNFNLS
+323 
-333 TAFVNDI
+333 
-340 IEDKDN
+340 
-346 NLWIGCYKK
+346 GCYMKGLFLSNNDK
-355 GLYLLNQRQQAFSSW
+355 NVFHPVSLDELGAGMETISSVVGVADGLMLFVVKNHGLYLLDEKTGNTKLLQ
-370 SFSAQNYIIGSSVS
+370 
-384 SIAPGENGETWCTVQ
+384 
-399 NSGVFCF
+399 
-406 DASGK
+406 
-411 IIAHPTS
+411 S
-418 PAGTCII
+418 PAGPIKVYSDFRKNVYVYGRDGI
-425 YKDRRGAYWISNGSA
+425 YEYDWKHQTYRLLLPANGFSLDYMQVDAAGNIYFTSQGNGLYVWNRKSGKMTQYLMDDKRPHKTICNNWISEIRLDS
-440 LYSYNPHTGAY
+440 
-451 QEKLT
+451 
-456 FTSAGIYCMTDD
+456 
-468 NQGNLY
+468 
-474 ISVYSK
+474 
-480 GLYIYNVESGKVTVL
+480 
-495 NMRQRG
+495 RG
-501 NKGFLCNDWVRS
+501 W
-513 MAFDHTGHLWI
+513 LWCA
-524 GTSNGV
+524 TANGV
-530 SCLNTKTLSFKDF
+530 SCMDTKTGYFDIILSRP
-543 GWNNILKDR
+543 LL
-552 QANGICEGKNGN
+552 EGKSCYSTLELSDGK
-564 MIIGTEEGLY
+564 IAIATEMGLY
-574 LFDRK
+574 LYDRK
-579 NNKTL
+579 KQQTTPW
-584 ALPHA
+584 PHS
-589 EVLKGKQVCSII
+589 ESISGLRIYSLK
-601 KDHQGDLWISTTMG
+601 KDVKGNLWMSTAQG
-615 IWQYD
+615 IWYYD
-620 QKNRQ
+620 SKAKS
-625 FIGHIN
+625 FFSFEK
-631 GNGLTTRE
+631 GNGLLTKE
-639 YVLGSSMHTAS
+639 YLAGVVGS
-650 DLIAFGTS
+650 TS
-658 DGITT
+658 DGVICYGNSEGLTY
-663 FYPERVK
+663 FQPSEVK
-670 AKKMELGDVH
+670 DYNEKTSAIYLSGV
-680 LTNFIIDG
+680 LLDG
-688 KPINCLTDE
+688 KMAPFIGDNLSVPSD
-697 FTIPYEENSFTLEFS
+697 FKSIVLSFSQLDYQS
-712 LLNYRNTDNISF
+712 VGNIVF
-724 QYRINEGKW
+724 QYRINGGKW
-733 NSTNEGSNAVSFNK
+733 ISNAAGDNSFNFTG
-747 LKPGSYTLEVRAM
+747 LSYGHYRIEVRTYC
-760 SNGNFSKKSTIIH
+760 NGKYSMYN
-773 IKVCDP
+773 KVINLDVLAP
-779 WYASTWAFLLYF
+779 WFLTVWAKLLYLF
-791 LTAAGIILYIIYR
+791 LILGLTAAAIIVYL
-804 YERHRKEDLEETKMQ
+804 RKKKRDLEEAKMQ

-1057 NGKKQQRG
+1057 NGKKQQRSG
-1065 AASRNSKILLVDDDI
+1065 ASRNCKILLVDDDI
-1080 EICRYLKSEL
+1080 EICRYIKTEL

-1096 VICNNGKEALKQLLS
+1096 VICNNGKDALKQLLS

-1187 DNVRRLKGKFSGA
+1187 DNVRRLKGKFTGA
-1200 LKQDDKVEKIEVK
+1200 LKQDDKVEKVEVK

-1273 NEAARLIREHKINIT
+1273 NEAARLIRERKINIT

>member
-1 MFLPLFFV
+1 MNNQSF
-9 TFAAIIT
+9 I
-16 YLNKKRTKNMKHIR
+16 
-30 HYLTALFAIAL
+30 
-41 SLMVWADSGELFTS
+41 
-55 GKLSSSLI
+55 
-63 NCIVQDKYGY
+63 
-73 IWVGTE
+73 
-79 YGLSKFD
+79 FD
-86 GYRFTNYLHNE
+86 NAH
-97 EDTTSITDNIISDLL
+97 ISDLL
-112 VDKKGN
+112 IDRDGNQWYGCYMKGLFLSNNDRNVFHSVTLDDLGAGMETISSVVGVADGLMLFVVKNHGLYLLDEKTGNTKLLQSPAGPIKVYSDFRKNVYVYGRDGIYEYDWKHQTYRLLLPANGLSLDGMQVDAAGNIYFTSPGNGLYVWNRKSGKMTQYLMDDKRPHKTICNNWISEIRLDSRGWLWCATANGVSCMDTKTGYFDIILSRSLLEGKTCYSTLELSDGKIAIATEMGLYLYDAKKQQTTPWPHSESISGLRIYSLEKDAKGN
-118 LWIGCAKGLMRYNY
+118 LWMSTAQGIWCYSSKAKLFFSFEKGNGLLTKEYLAGVAGS
-132 ETNNFSRL
+132 T
-140 QFPDG
+140 PDG
-145 RKPRIYSMVESHRGD
+145 VIC
-160 ILLGT
+160 
-165 AGYGLYSVKNNGIE
+165 YGNSEGLTYFRPSQVKNYDE
-179 KTANN
+179 KTSA
-184 RFTIKWERA
+184 
-193 YAKRDSDV
+193 
-201 FFTHIYEDKHHYL
+201 IY
-214 WQSSHLS
+214 LS
-221 TFTRFIEKQ
+221 EVLLDGKMAPFI
-230 GKVQRKDFKSPYGA
+230 GDNLSVPSDFKS
-244 PVAFIQHRPQAM
+244 
-256 LIVCMYGIIYY
+256 IV
-267 DYRTGRIADAGY
+267 
-279 DLGTFKNH
+279 L
-287 VTINNATFD
+287 
-296 HEGNLYISTSEHGA
+296 
-310 LIIKKGSNKVEQL
+310 
-323 ENSNSNFNLS
+323 
-333 TAFVNDI
+333 
-340 IEDKDN
+340 
-346 NLWIGCYKK
+346 
-355 GLYLLNQRQQAFSSW
+355 
-370 SFSAQNYIIGSSVS
+370 SFSQLDYQSV
-384 SIAPGENGETWCTVQ
+384 
-399 NSGVFCF
+399 
-406 DASGK
+406 
-411 IIAHPTS
+411 
-418 PAGTCII
+418 
-425 YKDRRGAYWISNGSA
+425 
-440 LYSYNPHTGAY
+440 
-451 QEKLT
+451 
-456 FTSAGIYCMTDD
+456 
-468 NQGNLY
+468 GN
-474 ISVYSK
+474 IV
-480 GLYIYNVESGKVTVL
+480 
-495 NMRQRG
+495 
-501 NKGFLCNDWVRS
+501 
-513 MAFDHTGHLWI
+513 
-524 GTSNGV
+524 
-530 SCLNTKTLSFKDF
+530 
-543 GWNNILKDR
+543 
-552 QANGICEGKNGN
+552 
-564 MIIGTEEGLY
+564 
-574 LFDRK
+574 
-579 NNKTL
+579 
-584 ALPHA
+584 
-589 EVLKGKQVCSII
+589 
-601 KDHQGDLWISTTMG
+601 
-615 IWQYD
+615 
-620 QKNRQ
+620 
-625 FIGHIN
+625 
-631 GNGLTTRE
+631 
-639 YVLGSSMHTAS
+639 
-650 DLIAFGTS
+650 
-658 DGITT
+658 
-663 FYPERVK
+663 
-670 AKKMELGDVH
+670 
-680 LTNFIIDG
+680 
-688 KPINCLTDE
+688 
-697 FTIPYEENSFTLEFS
+697 
-712 LLNYRNTDNISF
+712 F
-724 QYRINEGKW
+724 QYRINGGKW
-733 NSTNEGSNAVSFNK
+733 ISNAAGDNSFNFTG
-747 LKPGSYTLEVRAM
+747 LSYGHYRIEVRTYC
-760 SNGNFSKKSTIIH
+760 NGKYSIYN
-773 IKVCDP
+773 KVINLDVLAP
-779 WYASTWAFLLYF
+779 WYLTVWAKLIYLILVLGFM
-791 LTAAGIILYIIYR
+791 AAVIFIYLHKKKR
-804 YERHRKEDLEETKMQ
+804 DLEEAKMQ

-842 KERLGNAEEYQ
+842 KERLGNAEEYHE
-853 ADIDTIDRNAQRLL
+853 DIDTMDRNAQRLL

-881 HQMNLSCRETN
+881 HQMKLSCRETN
-892 LVEFSQGLVSLFTY
+892 LVEFSRGLVSLFTY

-1057 NGKKQQRG
+1057 NGKKPQRG

-1200 LKQDDKVEKIEVK
+1200 LKQDDKVEKVEVK

-1273 NEAARLIREHKINIT
+1273 NEAARLIRERKINIT

-1300 HFSTAFKKYFGMSPT
+1300 HFSTAFKKYFGMSPS

>member
-1 MFLPLFFV
+1 MKRFMLFSIICIVQMLTCFSHAV
-9 TFAAIIT
+9 TGRL
-16 YLNKKRTKNMKHIR
+16 Y
-30 HYLTALFAIAL
+30 
-41 SLMVWADSGELFTS
+41 TS
-55 GKLSSSLI
+55 NDMSSSLI
-63 NCIVQDKYGY
+63 RCIIQDKYGF
-73 IWVGTE
+73 IWVGTN
-79 YGLSKFD
+79 YGLNRFD
-86 GYRFTNYLHNE
+86 GYKFSTYLCNPA
-97 EDTTSITDNIISDLL
+97 DTTTIQDNDIVKLYPYSKEFLFVATNRGLYKYSYLTNSFQHIVLEKKDEKIRVSSLIEDGKHNLLIGTSGYGAYRLDMTTGKVTRLSRKSANSVDDFFAILFFDDEGYLWQANHTKVLRKYKYDGKSIKLVSVYEPKDLFGIRKLYATDKKGFFVAHTGGIMRYDYASHRFSRYDFDFSAHQGAGYISAVTLDKYGNLWLGTSGDGTFKIPHGSRKAYRVELNNQSFIFDNAHISDLL
-112 VDKKGN
+112 IDRDGNQWYGCYMKGLFLSNNDKNVFHPVSLGELGAGMETISSVVGVADGLMLFVVKNHGLYLLDEKTGNTKLLQSPAGPIKVYSDFRKNVYVYGRDGIYEYDWKHQTYRLLLPANGLSLDGMQVDAAGNIYFTSPGNGLYVWNRKSGKMTQYLMDDKRPHKTICNNWTSEIRLDSRGWLWCATANGVSCMDTKTGYFDIILSRPLLEGKTCYSTLELSDGKIAIATEMGLYLYDRKKQQTTLWPHSESISGLRIYSLKKDVKGN
-118 LWIGCAKGLMRYNY
+118 LWMSTAQGIWCYDSKAKSFFSFEKGNGLLTKEYLAGVVGSTSDGVICYGNSEGLTYFRPSQVKDYN
-132 ETNNFSRL
+132 
-140 QFPDG
+140 
-145 RKPRIYSMVESHRGD
+145 
-160 ILLGT
+160 
-165 AGYGLYSVKNNGIE
+165 E
-179 KTANN
+179 KTSA
-184 RFTIKWERA
+184 
-193 YAKRDSDV
+193 
-201 FFTHIYEDKHHYL
+201 IY
-214 WQSSHLS
+214 LS
-221 TFTRFIEKQ
+221 GVLLDGKMAPFI
-230 GKVQRKDFKSPYGA
+230 GDNLGVPSDFKS
-244 PVAFIQHRPQAM
+244 
-256 LIVCMYGIIYY
+256 IV
-267 DYRTGRIADAGY
+267 
-279 DLGTFKNH
+279 L
-287 VTINNATFD
+287 
-296 HEGNLYISTSEHGA
+296 
-310 LIIKKGSNKVEQL
+310 
-323 ENSNSNFNLS
+323 
-333 TAFVNDI
+333 
-340 IEDKDN
+340 
-346 NLWIGCYKK
+346 
-355 GLYLLNQRQQAFSSW
+355 
-370 SFSAQNYIIGSSVS
+370 SFSQLDYQSV
-384 SIAPGENGETWCTVQ
+384 
-399 NSGVFCF
+399 
-406 DASGK
+406 
-411 IIAHPTS
+411 
-418 PAGTCII
+418 
-425 YKDRRGAYWISNGSA
+425 
-440 LYSYNPHTGAY
+440 
-451 QEKLT
+451 
-456 FTSAGIYCMTDD
+456 
-468 NQGNLY
+468 GN
-474 ISVYSK
+474 IV
-480 GLYIYNVESGKVTVL
+480 
-495 NMRQRG
+495 
-501 NKGFLCNDWVRS
+501 
-513 MAFDHTGHLWI
+513 
-524 GTSNGV
+524 
-530 SCLNTKTLSFKDF
+530 
-543 GWNNILKDR
+543 
-552 QANGICEGKNGN
+552 
-564 MIIGTEEGLY
+564 
-574 LFDRK
+574 
-579 NNKTL
+579 
-584 ALPHA
+584 
-589 EVLKGKQVCSII
+589 
-601 KDHQGDLWISTTMG
+601 
-615 IWQYD
+615 
-620 QKNRQ
+620 
-625 FIGHIN
+625 
-631 GNGLTTRE
+631 
-639 YVLGSSMHTAS
+639 
-650 DLIAFGTS
+650 
-658 DGITT
+658 
-663 FYPERVK
+663 
-670 AKKMELGDVH
+670 
-680 LTNFIIDG
+680 
-688 KPINCLTDE
+688 
-697 FTIPYEENSFTLEFS
+697 
-712 LLNYRNTDNISF
+712 F
-724 QYRINEGKW
+724 QYRINGGKW
-733 NSTNEGSNAVSFNK
+733 ISNAAGDNSFNFTG
-747 LKPGSYTLEVRAM
+747 LSYGHYRIEVRTYCYGKY
-760 SNGNFSKKSTIIH
+760 STYKKVINLD
-773 IKVCDP
+773 VLAP
-779 WYASTWAFLLYF
+779 WFLTVWAKLIYLFLILG
-791 LTAAGIILYIIYR
+791 LTAAAIIVFL
-804 YERHRKEDLEETKMQ
+804 RKKKRDMEEAKMQ

-980 DAKTLFERFYQGKNS
+980 DAKTLFERFYQGQNS

-1057 NGKKQQRG
+1057 NGKKLQRSG
-1065 AASRNSKILLVDDDI
+1065 ASKNSKILLVDDDI
-1080 EICRYLKSEL
+1080 EICRYIKTEL

-1096 VICNNGKEALKQLLS
+1096 VICNNGKEALKQLLTD
-1111 GDFDLVVSDVV
+1111 DFDLVVSDVV

-1174 SLEELHLTIDNLI
+1174 SLEELHLMIDNLI

-1273 NEAARLIREHKINIT
+1273 NEAARLIRERKINIT

-1300 HFSTAFKKYFGMSPT
+1300 HFSTAFKKYFGISPS

>member
-1 MFLPLFFV
+1 MKRFILFSIFCFV
-9 TFAAIIT
+9 Q
-16 YLNKKRTKNMKHIR
+16 M
-30 HYLTALFAIAL
+30 LTCFSYAN
-41 SLMVWADSGELFTS
+41 SGRLYTS
-55 GKLSSSLI
+55 NDMSSSLI
-63 NCIVQDKYGY
+63 RCIIQDKYGF
-73 IWVGTE
+73 IWVGTN
-79 YGLSKFD
+79 YGLNRFD
-86 GYRFTNYLHNE
+86 GYKFSTYLCNPA
-97 EDTTSITDNIISDLL
+97 DTTTIQDNDIVKLYPYSKEFLFVATNRGLYKYSYLTNSFQHIVLEKKDEKIRVSSLIEDGKHNLL
-112 VDKKGN
+112 
-118 LWIGCAKGLMRYNY
+118 I
-132 ETNNFSRL
+132 
-140 QFPDG
+140 
-145 RKPRIYSMVESHRGD
+145 
-160 ILLGT
+160 GT
-165 AGYGLYSVKNNGIE
+165 AGYGAYRLDMTTGKVTRLSRKSANSV
-179 KTANN
+179 
-184 RFTIKWERA
+184 
-193 YAKRDSDV
+193 DD
-201 FFTHIYEDKHHYL
+201 FFAMLFFDAEGYL
-214 WQSSHLS
+214 WQANHTKVL
-221 TFTRFIEKQ
+221 RKYKYD
-230 GKVQRKDFKSPYGA
+230 GKSIRLVSVYEPKDLFGIRKLYATDKKGFF
-244 PVAFIQHRPQAM
+244 VAHTG
-256 LIVCMYGIIYY
+256 GIMRY
-267 DYRTGRIADAGY
+267 DYASHRFSRYDFDFSAHQGAGY
-279 DLGTFKNH
+279 ISAVTLDKYGNLWLGTSGDGTFKIPH
-287 VTINNATFD
+287 GSRKAYRVELNNQSFIFD
-296 HEGNLYISTSEHGA
+296 NAHISDLLIDRDGNQWY
-310 LIIKKGSNKVEQL
+310 
-323 ENSNSNFNLS
+323 
-333 TAFVNDI
+333 
-340 IEDKDN
+340 
-346 NLWIGCYKK
+346 GCYMKGLFLSNNDK
-355 GLYLLNQRQQAFSSW
+355 NVFHPVSLDELGAGMETISSVVGVADGLMLFVVKNHGLYLLDEKTGNTKLLQ
-370 SFSAQNYIIGSSVS
+370 
-384 SIAPGENGETWCTVQ
+384 
-399 NSGVFCF
+399 
-406 DASGK
+406 
-411 IIAHPTS
+411 S
-418 PAGTCII
+418 PAGPIKVYSDFRKNVYVYGRDGI
-425 YKDRRGAYWISNGSA
+425 YEYDWKHQTYRLLLPSNGLSLDGMQVDAAGNIYFTSPGNGLYVWNRKSGKMTQYLMDVKRPHKTICNNWISEIRLDS
-440 LYSYNPHTGAY
+440 
-451 QEKLT
+451 
-456 FTSAGIYCMTDD
+456 
-468 NQGNLY
+468 
-474 ISVYSK
+474 
-480 GLYIYNVESGKVTVL
+480 
-495 NMRQRG
+495 RG
-501 NKGFLCNDWVRS
+501 W
-513 MAFDHTGHLWI
+513 LWCA
-524 GTSNGV
+524 TTNGV
-530 SCLNTKTLSFKDF
+530 SCMDTKTGYFDIILSRP
-543 GWNNILKDR
+543 LL
-552 QANGICEGKNGN
+552 EGKTCYSTLELSDGK
-564 MIIGTEEGLY
+564 IAIATEMGLY
-574 LFDRK
+574 LYDRK
-579 NNKTL
+579 KQQTTPW
-584 ALPHA
+584 PHS
-589 EVLKGKQVCSII
+589 ESISGLRIYSLK
-601 KDHQGDLWISTTMG
+601 KDVKGNLWMSTAQG
-615 IWQYD
+615 IWCYD
-620 QKNRQ
+620 SKAKS
-625 FIGHIN
+625 FFSFEK
-631 GNGLTTRE
+631 GNGLLTKE
-639 YVLGSSMHTAS
+639 YLSGVVGS
-650 DLIAFGTS
+650 TS
-658 DGITT
+658 DGVICYGNSEGLTY
-663 FYPERVK
+663 FRPSQVK
-670 AKKMELGDVH
+670 DYNEKTSAIYLSGV
-680 LTNFIIDG
+680 LLDG
-688 KPINCLTDE
+688 KMAPFIGDDLSVPSD
-697 FTIPYEENSFTLEFS
+697 FKSIVHSFS
-712 LLNYRNTDNISF
+712 LLDYQSVGNIVF
-724 QYRINEGKW
+724 QYRINGGKW
-733 NSTNEGSNAVSFNK
+733 ISNAAGDNNFNFTG
-747 LKPGSYTLEVRAM
+747 LSYGHYRIEVRTYC
-760 SNGNFSKKSTIIH
+760 NGKYSMYN
-773 IKVCDP
+773 KVINLDVLAP
-779 WYASTWAFLLYF
+779 WFLTVWAKLIYLFLILG
-791 LTAAGIILYIIYR
+791 LTAAVIIVFL
-804 YERHRKEDLEETKMQ
+804 RKKKRDLEEAKMQ

-1039 PLGKEHLKDS
+1039 PLGKEDLKDS

-1057 NGKKQQRG
+1057 NGKKQQRSG
-1065 AASRNSKILLVDDDI
+1065 ASKNSKILLVDDDI
-1080 EICRYLKSEL
+1080 EICRYIKTEL

-1096 VICNNGKEALKQLLS
+1096 VICNNGKDALKQLLS

-1187 DNVRRLKGKFSGA
+1187 DNVRRLKGKFTGA
-1200 LKQDDKVEKIEVK
+1200 LKQDDKVEKVEVK

-1273 NEAARLIREHKINIT
+1273 NEAARLIKEGKINIT

>member
-1 MFLPLFFV
+1 MKRFMLFSIFCFV
-9 TFAAIIT
+9 Q
-16 YLNKKRTKNMKHIR
+16 M
-30 HYLTALFAIAL
+30 LTCFSYAN
-41 SLMVWADSGELFTS
+41 SGRLYTS
-55 GKLSSSLI
+55 NDMSSSLI
-63 NCIVQDKYGY
+63 RCIIQDKYGF
-73 IWVGTE
+73 IWVGTN
-79 YGLSKFD
+79 YGLNRFD
-86 GYRFTNYLHNE
+86 GYKFSTYLCNPA
-97 EDTTSITDNIISDLL
+97 DTTTIQDNDIVKLYPYSKEFLFVATNRGLYKYSYLTNSFQHIVLEKKDEKIRVSSLIEDGKHNLLIGTSGYGAYRLDMTTGKVTRLSRKSANSVDDFFAMLFFDDEGYLWQANHTKVLRKYKYNGKSIKLVSVYEPKDLFGISKLYATDKKGFFVAHAGGIMRYDYASHSFSRYDFDFSAHQGAGYISAVTLDNYGNLWLGTSGDGTFKIPHGSRKAYRVELNNQSFIFDNAHISDLL
-112 VDKKGN
+112 IDRDGNQWYGCYMKGLFLSNNDKNVFHPVSLDELGAGMETISSVVGVADGLMLFVVKNHGLYLLDEKTGNTKLLQSPAGPIKVYSDFRKNVYVYGRDGIYEYDWKHQTYRLLLPANGLSLDDMRVDAAGNIYFTSQGNGLYVWNRKSGKMTQYLMDDKRPHKTICNNWISEIRLDSRGWLWCATANGVSCMDTKTGYFDIILSRPLLEGKSCYSTLELSDGKIAIATEMGLYLYDRKKQQTTPWPHSESISGLRIYSLKKDVKGN
-118 LWIGCAKGLMRYNY
+118 LWMSTAQGIWCYDSKAKSFFSFEKGNGLLTKEYLAGVVGSTSDGVICYGNSEGLTYFRPSQVKDYN
-132 ETNNFSRL
+132 
-140 QFPDG
+140 
-145 RKPRIYSMVESHRGD
+145 
-160 ILLGT
+160 
-165 AGYGLYSVKNNGIE
+165 E
-179 KTANN
+179 KTSA
-184 RFTIKWERA
+184 
-193 YAKRDSDV
+193 
-201 FFTHIYEDKHHYL
+201 IY
-214 WQSSHLS
+214 LS
-221 TFTRFIEKQ
+221 GVLLDGKMAPFI
-230 GKVQRKDFKSPYGA
+230 GDNLSVPSDFKS
-244 PVAFIQHRPQAM
+244 
-256 LIVCMYGIIYY
+256 IV
-267 DYRTGRIADAGY
+267 
-279 DLGTFKNH
+279 L
-287 VTINNATFD
+287 
-296 HEGNLYISTSEHGA
+296 
-310 LIIKKGSNKVEQL
+310 
-323 ENSNSNFNLS
+323 
-333 TAFVNDI
+333 
-340 IEDKDN
+340 
-346 NLWIGCYKK
+346 
-355 GLYLLNQRQQAFSSW
+355 
-370 SFSAQNYIIGSSVS
+370 SFSQLDYQSV
-384 SIAPGENGETWCTVQ
+384 
-399 NSGVFCF
+399 
-406 DASGK
+406 
-411 IIAHPTS
+411 
-418 PAGTCII
+418 
-425 YKDRRGAYWISNGSA
+425 
-440 LYSYNPHTGAY
+440 
-451 QEKLT
+451 
-456 FTSAGIYCMTDD
+456 
-468 NQGNLY
+468 GN
-474 ISVYSK
+474 IV
-480 GLYIYNVESGKVTVL
+480 
-495 NMRQRG
+495 
-501 NKGFLCNDWVRS
+501 
-513 MAFDHTGHLWI
+513 
-524 GTSNGV
+524 
-530 SCLNTKTLSFKDF
+530 
-543 GWNNILKDR
+543 
-552 QANGICEGKNGN
+552 
-564 MIIGTEEGLY
+564 
-574 LFDRK
+574 
-579 NNKTL
+579 
-584 ALPHA
+584 
-589 EVLKGKQVCSII
+589 
-601 KDHQGDLWISTTMG
+601 
-615 IWQYD
+615 
-620 QKNRQ
+620 
-625 FIGHIN
+625 
-631 GNGLTTRE
+631 
-639 YVLGSSMHTAS
+639 
-650 DLIAFGTS
+650 
-658 DGITT
+658 
-663 FYPERVK
+663 
-670 AKKMELGDVH
+670 
-680 LTNFIIDG
+680 
-688 KPINCLTDE
+688 
-697 FTIPYEENSFTLEFS
+697 
-712 LLNYRNTDNISF
+712 F
-724 QYRINEGKW
+724 QYRINGGKW
-733 NSTNEGSNAVSFNK
+733 ISNAAGDNSFNFTG
-747 LKPGSYTLEVRAM
+747 LSYGHYRIEVRTYC
-760 SNGNFSKKSTIIH
+760 NGKYSTYKKVINLDVLT
-773 IKVCDP
+773 P
-779 WYASTWAFLLYF
+779 WFLTVWAKLIYLFLILG
-791 LTAAGIILYIIYR
+791 LTAAAIIVYL
-804 YERHRKEDLEETKMQ
+804 RKKKRDMEEAKMQ

-853 ADIDTIDRNAQRLL
+853 ADIDTIDRNTQRLL

-1025 REDGTSGACFIIEL
+1025 REDGKSGACFIIEL

-1080 EICRYLKSEL
+1080 EICRYIKTEL

-1200 LKQDDKVEKIEVK
+1200 LKQDDKVEKVEVK

-1273 NEAARLIREHKINIT
+1273 NEAARLIRERKINIT

>member
-1 MFLPLFFV
+1 MLFSIFCFV
-9 TFAAIIT
+9 Q
-16 YLNKKRTKNMKHIR
+16 M
-30 HYLTALFAIAL
+30 LTCFSYAN
-41 SLMVWADSGELFTS
+41 SGRLYTS
-55 GKLSSSLI
+55 NDMSSSLI
-63 NCIVQDKYGY
+63 RCIIQDKYGF
-73 IWVGTE
+73 IWVGTN
-79 YGLSKFD
+79 YGLNRFD
-86 GYRFTNYLHNE
+86 GYKFCTYLCNPA
-97 EDTTSITDNIISDLL
+97 DTTTIQDNDIVKLYPYSKEFLFVATNRGLYKYSYLTNSFQHIVLEKKDEKIRISSLIEDGKHNLL
-112 VDKKGN
+112 
-118 LWIGCAKGLMRYNY
+118 I
-132 ETNNFSRL
+132 
-140 QFPDG
+140 
-145 RKPRIYSMVESHRGD
+145 
-160 ILLGT
+160 GT
-165 AGYGLYSVKNNGIE
+165 AGYGAYRLDMTTGKVTRLSRKSANSV
-179 KTANN
+179 
-184 RFTIKWERA
+184 
-193 YAKRDSDV
+193 DD
-201 FFTHIYEDKHHYL
+201 FFAMLFFDDEGYL
-214 WQSSHLS
+214 WQANHTKVL
-221 TFTRFIEKQ
+221 RKYKYN
-230 GKVQRKDFKSPYGA
+230 GKSIKLVSVYEPKGLFSVCKLYAADKKGFF
-244 PVAFIQHRPQAM
+244 VAH
-256 LIVCMYGIIYY
+256 VGGIMRY
-267 DYRTGRIADAGY
+267 DYASHRFSRYDFDFSAHQGAGY
-279 DLGTFKNH
+279 ISAVTLDKYGNLWLGTSGDGTFKIPH
-287 VTINNATFD
+287 GSRKAYRVELNNQSFIFD
-296 HEGNLYISTSEHGA
+296 NAHISDLLIDRDGNQWY
-310 LIIKKGSNKVEQL
+310 
-323 ENSNSNFNLS
+323 
-333 TAFVNDI
+333 
-340 IEDKDN
+340 
-346 NLWIGCYKK
+346 GCYMKGLFLSNNDK
-355 GLYLLNQRQQAFSSW
+355 NVFHPVSLDELGAGMETISSVVGVADGLMLFVVKNHGLYLLDEKTGNTKLLQ
-370 SFSAQNYIIGSSVS
+370 
-384 SIAPGENGETWCTVQ
+384 
-399 NSGVFCF
+399 
-406 DASGK
+406 
-411 IIAHPTS
+411 S
-418 PAGTCII
+418 PAGPIKVYSDFRKNVYVYGRDGI
-425 YKDRRGAYWISNGSA
+425 YEYDWKHQTYRLLLPANGLSLDYMQVDAAGNIYFTSQGNGLYVWNRKSGKMTQYLMDDKRPHKTICNNWISEIRLDS
-440 LYSYNPHTGAY
+440 
-451 QEKLT
+451 
-456 FTSAGIYCMTDD
+456 
-468 NQGNLY
+468 
-474 ISVYSK
+474 
-480 GLYIYNVESGKVTVL
+480 
-495 NMRQRG
+495 RG
-501 NKGFLCNDWVRS
+501 W
-513 MAFDHTGHLWI
+513 LWCA
-524 GTSNGV
+524 TANGV
-530 SCLNTKTLSFKDF
+530 SCMDTKTGYFDIILSRP
-543 GWNNILKDR
+543 LL
-552 QANGICEGKNGN
+552 EGKSCYSTLELSDGK
-564 MIIGTEEGLY
+564 IAIATEMGLY
-574 LFDRK
+574 LYDRK
-579 NNKTL
+579 KQQTTPW
-584 ALPHA
+584 PHS
-589 EVLKGKQVCSII
+589 ESISGLRIYSLK
-601 KDHQGDLWISTTMG
+601 KDVKGNLWMSTAQG
-615 IWQYD
+615 IWCYD
-620 QKNRQ
+620 SKAKS
-625 FIGHIN
+625 FFSFEK
-631 GNGLTTRE
+631 GNGLLTKE
-639 YVLGSSMHTAS
+639 YLAGVVGS
-650 DLIAFGTS
+650 TS
-658 DGITT
+658 DGVICYGNSEGLTY
-663 FYPERVK
+663 FQPSEVK
-670 AKKMELGDVH
+670 DYNEKTSAIYLSGV
-680 LTNFIIDG
+680 LLDG
-688 KPINCLTDE
+688 KMAPFIGDNLSVPSD
-697 FTIPYEENSFTLEFS
+697 FKSIVLSFS
-712 LLNYRNTDNISF
+712 LLDYQSVGNIVF
-724 QYRINEGKW
+724 QYRINGGKW
-733 NSTNEGSNAVSFNK
+733 ISNAAGDNSFNFTG
-747 LKPGSYTLEVRAM
+747 LSYGHYRIEVRTYC
-760 SNGNFSKKSTIIH
+760 NGKYSTYKKVINLD
-773 IKVCDP
+773 VLAP
-779 WYASTWAFLLYF
+779 WFLTVWAKLIYLFLILG
-791 LTAAGIILYIIYR
+791 LTAAAIIVYL
-804 YERHRKEDLEETKMQ
+804 RKKKRDLEEAKMQ

-842 KERLGNAEEYQ
+842 KERLGNAEEYHE
-853 ADIDTIDRNAQRLL
+853 DIDTIDRNAQRLL

-1187 DNVRRLKGKFSGA
+1187 DNVRRLKGKFTGA
-1200 LKQDDKVEKIEVK
+1200 LKQDDKVEKVEVK

>member
-1 MFLPLFFV
+1 MLFSIFCFV
-9 TFAAIIT
+9 Q
-16 YLNKKRTKNMKHIR
+16 M
-30 HYLTALFAIAL
+30 LTCFSYAN
-41 SLMVWADSGELFTS
+41 SGRLYTS
-55 GKLSSSLI
+55 NDMSSSLI
-63 NCIVQDKYGY
+63 RCIIQDKYGF
-73 IWVGTE
+73 IWVGTNF
-79 YGLSKFD
+79 GLNRFD
-86 GYRFTNYLHNE
+86 GYKFCTYLCNPA
-97 EDTTSITDNIISDLL
+97 DTTTIQDNDIVKLYPYSKEFLFVATNRGLYKYSYLTNSFQHIVLEKKDEKIRVSSLIEDGKHNLL
-112 VDKKGN
+112 
-118 LWIGCAKGLMRYNY
+118 I
-132 ETNNFSRL
+132 
-140 QFPDG
+140 
-145 RKPRIYSMVESHRGD
+145 
-160 ILLGT
+160 GT
-165 AGYGLYSVKNNGIE
+165 AGYGAYRLDMTTGKVTRLSRKSANSV
-179 KTANN
+179 
-184 RFTIKWERA
+184 
-193 YAKRDSDV
+193 DD
-201 FFTHIYEDKHHYL
+201 FFAMLFFDDEGYL
-214 WQSSHLS
+214 WQANHTKVL
-221 TFTRFIEKQ
+221 RKYKYN
-230 GKVQRKDFKSPYGA
+230 GKSIKLVSVYEPKDLFSVCKLYAADKKGFF
-244 PVAFIQHRPQAM
+244 VAH
-256 LIVCMYGIIYY
+256 VGGIMRY
-267 DYRTGRIADAGY
+267 DYASHSFSRYDFDFSAHQGAGY
-279 DLGTFKNH
+279 ISAVTLDKYGNLWLGTSGDGTFKIPH
-287 VTINNATFD
+287 GSRKAYRVELNNQSFIFD
-296 HEGNLYISTSEHGA
+296 NAHISDLLIDRDGNQWY
-310 LIIKKGSNKVEQL
+310 
-323 ENSNSNFNLS
+323 
-333 TAFVNDI
+333 
-340 IEDKDN
+340 
-346 NLWIGCYKK
+346 GCYMKGLFLSNNDK
-355 GLYLLNQRQQAFSSW
+355 NVFHPVSLDELGAGMETISSVVGVADGLMLFVVKNHGLYLLDEKTGNTKLLQ
-370 SFSAQNYIIGSSVS
+370 
-384 SIAPGENGETWCTVQ
+384 
-399 NSGVFCF
+399 
-406 DASGK
+406 
-411 IIAHPTS
+411 S
-418 PAGTCII
+418 PAGPIKVYSDFRKKVYVYGRDGI
-425 YKDRRGAYWISNGSA
+425 YEYDWMHQTYRLLLPSNGLSLDDMQVDAAGNIYFTSQGNGLYVWDRKSGKMTQYLMDDKRPHKTICNNWISEIRLDS
-440 LYSYNPHTGAY
+440 
-451 QEKLT
+451 
-456 FTSAGIYCMTDD
+456 
-468 NQGNLY
+468 
-474 ISVYSK
+474 
-480 GLYIYNVESGKVTVL
+480 
-495 NMRQRG
+495 RG
-501 NKGFLCNDWVRS
+501 W
-513 MAFDHTGHLWI
+513 LWCA
-524 GTSNGV
+524 TANGV
-530 SCLNTKTLSFKDF
+530 SCMDTKTGYFDIILSRP
-543 GWNNILKDR
+543 LL
-552 QANGICEGKNGN
+552 EGKSCYSTLELSDGK
-564 MIIGTEEGLY
+564 IAIATEMGLY
-574 LFDRK
+574 LYDRK
-579 NNKTL
+579 KQQTTPW
-584 ALPHA
+584 PHS
-589 EVLKGKQVCSII
+589 ESISGLRIYSLK
-601 KDHQGDLWISTTMG
+601 KDVKGNLWMSSAQG
-615 IWQYD
+615 IWCYD
-620 QKNRQ
+620 SKAKS
-625 FIGHIN
+625 FFSFEK
-631 GNGLTTRE
+631 GNGLLTKE
-639 YVLGSSMHTAS
+639 YLAGVVGS
-650 DLIAFGTS
+650 TS
-658 DGITT
+658 DGVICYGNSEGLTY
-663 FYPERVK
+663 FRPSQVK
-670 AKKMELGDVH
+670 DYNEKTSAIYLSGV
-680 LTNFIIDG
+680 LLDG
-688 KPINCLTDE
+688 KMAPFIGDNLSVPSD
-697 FTIPYEENSFTLEFS
+697 FKSIVLSFSQLDYQS
-712 LLNYRNTDNISF
+712 VGNIVF
-724 QYRINEGKW
+724 QYRINGGKW
-733 NSTNEGSNAVSFNK
+733 ISNAAGDNSFNFTG
-747 LKPGSYTLEVRAM
+747 LSYGHYRIEVRTYC
-760 SNGNFSKKSTIIH
+760 NGKYSTYKKVINLD
-773 IKVCDP
+773 VLAP
-779 WYASTWAFLLYF
+779 WFLTVWAKLLYLF
-791 LTAAGIILYIIYR
+791 LILGLTAAAIIVFL
-804 YERHRKEDLEETKMQ
+804 RKKKRDMEEAKMQ

-853 ADIDTIDRNAQRLL
+853 ADIDTIDRNTQRLL

-1025 REDGTSGACFIIEL
+1025 REDGKSGACFIIEL

-1080 EICRYLKSEL
+1080 EICRYIKTEL

-1187 DNVRRLKGKFSGA
+1187 DNVRRLKGKFTGA
-1200 LKQDDKVEKIEVK
+1200 LKQDDKVEKVEVK

>member
-1 MFLPLFFV
+1 MKRFILFSIFCFV
-9 TFAAIIT
+9 Q
-16 YLNKKRTKNMKHIR
+16 M
-30 HYLTALFAIAL
+30 LTCFSYAN
-41 SLMVWADSGELFTS
+41 SGRLYTS
-55 GKLSSSLI
+55 NDLSSSLI
-63 NCIVQDKYGY
+63 RCIIQDKYGF
-73 IWVGTE
+73 IWVGTN
-79 YGLSKFD
+79 YGLNRFD
-86 GYRFTNYLHNE
+86 GYKFSTYLCNPA
-97 EDTTSITDNIISDLL
+97 DTTTIQDNDIVKLYPYSKEFLFVATNRGLYKYSYLTNSFQHVVLEKKDEKIRVSSLIEDGKHNLL
-112 VDKKGN
+112 
-118 LWIGCAKGLMRYNY
+118 I
-132 ETNNFSRL
+132 
-140 QFPDG
+140 
-145 RKPRIYSMVESHRGD
+145 
-160 ILLGT
+160 GT
-165 AGYGLYSVKNNGIE
+165 AGYGAYRLDMTTGKVTRLSRKSANSV
-179 KTANN
+179 
-184 RFTIKWERA
+184 
-193 YAKRDSDV
+193 DD
-201 FFTHIYEDKHHYL
+201 FFAMLFFDDEGYL
-214 WQSSHLS
+214 WQANHTKVL
-221 TFTRFIEKQ
+221 RKYKYN
-230 GKVQRKDFKSPYGA
+230 GKSIKLVSVYEPKDLFGIRKLYATDKKGFF
-244 PVAFIQHRPQAM
+244 VAHTG
-256 LIVCMYGIIYY
+256 GIMRY
-267 DYRTGRIADAGY
+267 DYASHSFSRYDFDFSAHQGAGY
-279 DLGTFKNH
+279 ISAVTLDKYGNLWLGTSGDGTFKIPH
-287 VTINNATFD
+287 GSRKAYRVELNNQSFIFD
-296 HEGNLYISTSEHGA
+296 NAHISDLLIDRDGNQWY
-310 LIIKKGSNKVEQL
+310 
-323 ENSNSNFNLS
+323 
-333 TAFVNDI
+333 
-340 IEDKDN
+340 
-346 NLWIGCYKK
+346 GCYMKGLFLSNNDK
-355 GLYLLNQRQQAFSSW
+355 NVFHPVSLDELGAGMETISSVVGVADGLMLFVVKNHGLYLLDEKTGNTKLLQ
-370 SFSAQNYIIGSSVS
+370 
-384 SIAPGENGETWCTVQ
+384 
-399 NSGVFCF
+399 
-406 DASGK
+406 
-411 IIAHPTS
+411 S
-418 PAGTCII
+418 PAGLVKVYSDFRKNVYVYGLDGI
-425 YKDRRGAYWISNGSA
+425 YEYDWKHQTYRLLLPANGLSLDGMQVDA
-440 LYSYNPHTGAY
+440 AGNIY
-451 QEKLT
+451 
-456 FTSAGIYCMTDD
+456 FTS
-468 NQGNLY
+468 QGN
-474 ISVYSK
+474 
-480 GLYIYNVESGKVTVL
+480 GLYVWNRKSGKMTQYL
-495 NMRQRG
+495 MDDKRPHKTICNNWIADIRLDSRG
-501 NKGFLCNDWVRS
+501 W
-513 MAFDHTGHLWI
+513 LWCA
-524 GTSNGV
+524 TSNGV
-530 SCLNTKTLSFKDF
+530 SCMDTKTGYFDIILSRP
-543 GWNNILKDR
+543 LL
-552 QANGICEGKNGN
+552 EGKSCYSTLELSDGK
-564 MIIGTEEGLY
+564 IAIATEMGLY
-574 LFDRK
+574 LYDRK
-579 NNKTL
+579 KQQTTPW
-584 ALPHA
+584 PHS
-589 EVLKGKQVCSII
+589 ESISGLRIYSLK
-601 KDHQGDLWISTTMG
+601 KDVKGNLWMSTAQG
-615 IWQYD
+615 IWCYD
-620 QKNRQ
+620 SKAKS
-625 FIGHIN
+625 FFSFEK
-631 GNGLTTRE
+631 GNGLLTKE
-639 YVLGSSMHTAS
+639 YLAGVVGS
-650 DLIAFGTS
+650 TS
-658 DGITT
+658 DGVICYGNSEGLTY
-663 FYPERVK
+663 FRPSQVK
-670 AKKMELGDVH
+670 DYDEKTSAIYLSGV
-680 LTNFIIDG
+680 LLDG
-688 KPINCLTDE
+688 KMAPFIGDNLSVPSD
-697 FTIPYEENSFTLEFS
+697 FKSIVLSFSQLDYQS
-712 LLNYRNTDNISF
+712 VGNIVF
-724 QYRINEGKW
+724 QYRINGGRW
-733 NSTNEGSNAVSFNK
+733 ISNAAGENSFNFTG
-747 LKPGSYTLEVRAM
+747 LSYGHYRIEVRTYC
-760 SNGNFSKKSTIIH
+760 NGKYSTYKKVINLD
-773 IKVCDP
+773 VLAP
-779 WYASTWAFLLYF
+779 WYLTVWAKLIYLFLILG
-791 LTAAGIILYIIYR
+791 LTAAAIIVFL
-804 YERHRKEDLEETKMQ
+804 RKKKRDMEEAKMQ

-958 EKQDKKVLL
+958 KKQDKKVLL

-1039 PLGKEHLKDS
+1039 PLGKEHLKNN
-1049 QINSDYVV
+1049 QICLDNV
-1057 NGKKQQRG
+1057 GTGMKQQRG

-1090 SDWYRF
+1090 SGWYRF

-1187 DNVRRLKGKFSGA
+1187 DNVRRLKGKFTGA
-1200 LKQDDKVEKIEVK
+1200 LKQDDKVEKVEVK

-1273 NEAARLIREHKINIT
+1273 NEAARLIRERKINIT

>member
-1 MFLPLFFV
+1 VATNRGL
-9 TFAAIIT
+9 
-16 YLNKKRTKNMKHIR
+16 YKYS
-30 HYLTALFAIAL
+30 YLTNSFQHIVLEKKDEKIRI
-41 SLMVWADSGELFTS
+41 
-55 GKLSSSLI
+55 SSLI
-63 NCIVQDKYGY
+63 
-73 IWVGTE
+73 E
-79 YGLSKFD
+79 D
-86 GYRFTNYLHNE
+86 GKHN
-97 EDTTSITDNIISDLL
+97 LL
-112 VDKKGN
+112 
-118 LWIGCAKGLMRYNY
+118 I
-132 ETNNFSRL
+132 
-140 QFPDG
+140 
-145 RKPRIYSMVESHRGD
+145 
-160 ILLGT
+160 GT
-165 AGYGLYSVKNNGIE
+165 AGYGAYRLDMTTGKVTRLSRKSANSV
-179 KTANN
+179 
-184 RFTIKWERA
+184 
-193 YAKRDSDV
+193 DD
-201 FFTHIYEDKHHYL
+201 FFAMLFFDDEGYL
-214 WQSSHLS
+214 WQANHTKVL
-221 TFTRFIEKQ
+221 RKYKYN
-230 GKVQRKDFKSPYGA
+230 GKSIKLVSVYEPKGLFSVCKLYAADKKGFF
-244 PVAFIQHRPQAM
+244 VAH
-256 LIVCMYGIIYY
+256 VGGIMRY
-267 DYRTGRIADAGY
+267 DYASHRFSRYDFDFSAHQGAGY
-279 DLGTFKNH
+279 ISAVTLDKYGNLWLGTSGDGTFKIPH
-287 VTINNATFD
+287 GSRKAYRVELNNQSFIFD
-296 HEGNLYISTSEHGA
+296 NAHISDLLIDRDGNQWY
-310 LIIKKGSNKVEQL
+310 
-323 ENSNSNFNLS
+323 
-333 TAFVNDI
+333 
-340 IEDKDN
+340 
-346 NLWIGCYKK
+346 GCYMKGLFLSNNDK
-355 GLYLLNQRQQAFSSW
+355 NVFHPVSLDELGAGMETISSVVGVADGLMLFVVKNHGLYLLDEKTGNTKLLQ
-370 SFSAQNYIIGSSVS
+370 
-384 SIAPGENGETWCTVQ
+384 
-399 NSGVFCF
+399 
-406 DASGK
+406 
-411 IIAHPTS
+411 S
-418 PAGTCII
+418 PAGPIKVYSDFRKNVYVYGRDGI
-425 YKDRRGAYWISNGSA
+425 YEYDWKHQTYRLLLPANGLSLDYMQVDAAGNIYFTSQGNGLYVWNRKSGKMTQYLMDDKRPHKTICNNWISEIRLDS
-440 LYSYNPHTGAY
+440 
-451 QEKLT
+451 
-456 FTSAGIYCMTDD
+456 
-468 NQGNLY
+468 
-474 ISVYSK
+474 
-480 GLYIYNVESGKVTVL
+480 
-495 NMRQRG
+495 RG
-501 NKGFLCNDWVRS
+501 W
-513 MAFDHTGHLWI
+513 LWCA
-524 GTSNGV
+524 TANGV
-530 SCLNTKTLSFKDF
+530 SCMDTKTGYFDIILSRP
-543 GWNNILKDR
+543 LL
-552 QANGICEGKNGN
+552 EGKSCYSTLELSDSR
-564 MIIGTEEGLY
+564 IAIATEMGLY
-574 LFDRK
+574 LYDRK
-579 NNKTL
+579 KQQTTPW
-584 ALPHA
+584 PHS
-589 EVLKGKQVCSII
+589 ESISGLRIYSLK
-601 KDHQGDLWISTTMG
+601 KDVKGNLWMSTAQG
-615 IWQYD
+615 IWCYD
-620 QKNRQ
+620 SKAKS
-625 FIGHIN
+625 FFSFEK
-631 GNGLTTRE
+631 GNGLLTKE
-639 YVLGSSMHTAS
+639 YLAGVVGS
-650 DLIAFGTS
+650 TS
-658 DGITT
+658 DGVICYGNSEGLTY
-663 FYPERVK
+663 FRPSQVK
-670 AKKMELGDVH
+670 DYNEKTSAIYLSGV
-680 LTNFIIDG
+680 LLDG
-688 KPINCLTDE
+688 KMAPFIGDNLSVPSD
-697 FTIPYEENSFTLEFS
+697 FKSIVLSFSQLDYQS
-712 LLNYRNTDNISF
+712 VGNIVF
-724 QYRINEGKW
+724 QYRINGGKW
-733 NSTNEGSNAVSFNK
+733 ISNAAGDNSFNFTG
-747 LKPGSYTLEVRAM
+747 LSYGHYRIEVRTYC
-760 SNGNFSKKSTIIH
+760 NGKYSTYKKVINLD
-773 IKVCDP
+773 VLAP
-779 WYASTWAFLLYF
+779 WFLTVWTKLLYLF
-791 LTAAGIILYIIYR
+791 LILGLTAAAIIVYL
-804 YERHRKEDLEETKMQ
+804 RKKKRDLEEAKMQ

>member
-1 MFLPLFFV
+1 MKRFMLFSIFCFV
-9 TFAAIIT
+9 Q
-16 YLNKKRTKNMKHIR
+16 M
-30 HYLTALFAIAL
+30 LTCFSYAN
-41 SLMVWADSGELFTS
+41 SGRLYTS
-55 GKLSSSLI
+55 NDMSSSLI
-63 NCIVQDKYGY
+63 RCIIQDKYGF
-73 IWVGTE
+73 IWVGTN
-79 YGLSKFD
+79 YGLNRFD
-86 GYRFTNYLHNE
+86 GYKFSTYLCNPA
-97 EDTTSITDNIISDLL
+97 DTTTIQDNDIVKLYPYSKEFLFVATNRGLYKYSYLTNSFQHVVLEKKDEKIRVSSLIEDGKHNLL
-112 VDKKGN
+112 
-118 LWIGCAKGLMRYNY
+118 I
-132 ETNNFSRL
+132 
-140 QFPDG
+140 
-145 RKPRIYSMVESHRGD
+145 
-160 ILLGT
+160 GT
-165 AGYGLYSVKNNGIE
+165 AGYGAYRLDMTTGKVTRLSRKSANSV
-179 KTANN
+179 
-184 RFTIKWERA
+184 
-193 YAKRDSDV
+193 DD
-201 FFTHIYEDKHHYL
+201 FFAMLFFDDEGYL
-214 WQSSHLS
+214 WQANHTKVL
-221 TFTRFIEKQ
+221 RKYKYN
-230 GKVQRKDFKSPYGA
+230 GKSIKLVSVYEPKDLFSVCKLYAADKKGFF
-244 PVAFIQHRPQAM
+244 VAH
-256 LIVCMYGIIYY
+256 VGGIMRY
-267 DYRTGRIADAGY
+267 DYASHSFSRYDFDFSAHQGAGY
-279 DLGTFKNH
+279 ISAVTLDKYGNLWLGTSGDGTFKIPH
-287 VTINNATFD
+287 GSRKAYRVELNNQSFIFD
-296 HEGNLYISTSEHGA
+296 NAHISDLLIDRDGNQWY
-310 LIIKKGSNKVEQL
+310 
-323 ENSNSNFNLS
+323 
-333 TAFVNDI
+333 
-340 IEDKDN
+340 
-346 NLWIGCYKK
+346 GCYMKGLFLSNNDK
-355 GLYLLNQRQQAFSSW
+355 NVFHPVSLDELGAGMETISSVVGVADGLMLFVVKNHGLYLLDEKTGNTKLLQ
-370 SFSAQNYIIGSSVS
+370 
-384 SIAPGENGETWCTVQ
+384 
-399 NSGVFCF
+399 
-406 DASGK
+406 
-411 IIAHPTS
+411 S
-418 PAGTCII
+418 PAGPIKVYSDFRKKVYVYGRDGI
-425 YKDRRGAYWISNGSA
+425 YEYDWMHQTYRLLLPSNGLSLDDMQVDAAGNIYFTSQGNGLYVWDRKSGKMTQYLMDDKRPHKTICNNWISEIRLDS
-440 LYSYNPHTGAY
+440 
-451 QEKLT
+451 
-456 FTSAGIYCMTDD
+456 
-468 NQGNLY
+468 
-474 ISVYSK
+474 
-480 GLYIYNVESGKVTVL
+480 
-495 NMRQRG
+495 RG
-501 NKGFLCNDWVRS
+501 W
-513 MAFDHTGHLWI
+513 LWCA
-524 GTSNGV
+524 TANGV
-530 SCLNTKTLSFKDF
+530 SCMDTKTGYFDIILSRP
-543 GWNNILKDR
+543 LL
-552 QANGICEGKNGN
+552 EGKSCYSTLELSDGK
-564 MIIGTEEGLY
+564 IAIATEMGLY
-574 LFDRK
+574 LYDRK
-579 NNKTL
+579 KQQTTPW
-584 ALPHA
+584 PHS
-589 EVLKGKQVCSII
+589 ESISGLRIYSLK
-601 KDHQGDLWISTTMG
+601 KDVKGNLWMSSAQG
-615 IWQYD
+615 IWCYD
-620 QKNRQ
+620 SKAKS
-625 FIGHIN
+625 FFSFEK
-631 GNGLTTRE
+631 GNGLLTKE
-639 YVLGSSMHTAS
+639 YLAGVVGS
-650 DLIAFGTS
+650 TS
-658 DGITT
+658 DGVICYGNSEGLTY
-663 FYPERVK
+663 FRPSQVK
-670 AKKMELGDVH
+670 DYNEKTSAIYLSGV
-680 LTNFIIDG
+680 LLDG
-688 KPINCLTDE
+688 KMAPFIGDNLSVPSD
-697 FTIPYEENSFTLEFS
+697 FKSIVLSFSQLDYQS
-712 LLNYRNTDNISF
+712 VGNIVF
-724 QYRINEGKW
+724 QYRINGGKW
-733 NSTNEGSNAVSFNK
+733 ISNAAGDNSFNFTG
-747 LKPGSYTLEVRAM
+747 LSYGHYRIEVRTYC
-760 SNGNFSKKSTIIH
+760 NGKYSTYKKVINLD
-773 IKVCDP
+773 VLAP
-779 WYASTWAFLLYF
+779 WFLTVWAKLLYLF
-791 LTAAGIILYIIYR
+791 LILGLTAAAIIVFL
-804 YERHRKEDLEETKMQ
+804 RKKKRDMEEAKMQ

-853 ADIDTIDRNAQRLL
+853 ADIDTIDRNTQRLL

-1025 REDGTSGACFIIEL
+1025 REDGKSGACFIIEL

-1080 EICRYLKSEL
+1080 EICRYIKTEL

-1187 DNVRRLKGKFSGA
+1187 DNVRRLKGKFTGA
-1200 LKQDDKVEKIEVK
+1200 LKQDDKVEKVEVK